1 MSDYVLSAVLR
12 LKDELTGRTKKARE
26 SLNGVKGAAQGAG
39 GGLNNLERDMHRAGS
54 AVNELAGRSDRL
66 KNSLNGIRGD
76 YSPTI
81 RVRDNASGKIGGI
94 RSMLNSISGKI
105 HTVTVNVRQNG
116 GLSGLA
122 SKAGG
127 AISGIA
133 GGMMMGTGMQMAGA
147 AGIGFGVYDTVKT
160 YKDFDNQMAAV
171 KAISTSDMG
180 AAEAAAAMDALT
192 RKARE
197 MGAATQFSATEAAK
211 AFEYMGMAGWNTEQM
226 ISGIAPVLNLALAS
240 GEDLAKVSDIVTD
253 AMTALHIDTRGE
265 DATKNI
271 EHFTD
276 VLAAAAT
283 HSNTNVGMMGEAFKY
298 AAAPAGLFASA
309 YENAAD
315 VSNDVAL
322 ALGLMANTGIK
333 ASQAGTALRATL
345 TRMGADTIP
354 TANAMKMLGVS
365 ITQVGKDGTEQL
377 KPLRSIFDDL
387 RAKMKDGISAE
398 GLIDYA
404 EALAG
409 SKTRNKAVLT
419 DFANKLISQGGKL
432 SKKDQ
437 MKFSQMLA
445 GEEALSGL
453 IAIMTAS
460 DKDYQDLIKALD
472 DSKGTAAKMAA
483 TRADTLAGDFDILK
497 SAWEDLQIEFMTG
510 AGSNGLRSFLKGAQE
525 DINKFKTYVSD
536 GLDVSDVGKIAM
548 DVVVQLKDKF
558 LELDG
563 VGSILAGGALAAA
576 LYKITSLSKKA
587 YDGVKGFFT
596 SSGGGKTGLPG
607 GASAVSTM
615 TVHAGTVIIHAA
627 SVANAGAGGG
637 VNLSKGGKG
646 AAGAGVSGAAGA
658 AGNAG
663 RAGKLLKSGG
673 KFLKGGGWLAA
684 LGAGIGIYDAY
695 NTNDEAAAE
704 AAYGVD
710 AAQEDYDNKL
720 SDGTATEED
729 LAAVDAAKAYQQET
743 EDYNKSR
750 MGGAVGSGVGSL
762 AGAWAGG
769 EAGAAGGAAI
779 GALFGGVGA
788 APGAAIG
795 GVLGMIAGGLGGSE
809 LGEMLGSGIAESFDG
824 AVESINSG
832 WDNLKSSVS
841 AGWESI
847 TASASATWDGIAESA
862 DSGWKSAKASAVSG
876 WMSITA
882 NISAG
887 WESAKQSV
895 ANGWEGLISWFSS
908 AVWTPIADTAIT
920 GINVVVGIA
929 ALGWEM
935 IKPYWE
941 QASEWFDST
950 VWQPIT
956 STAEWAWNG
965 IRSFAIGAW
974 EWICDKWTAAAEWF
988 DSVVWQLILN
998 TAEQTWNGIRDF
1010 IINTWDGIYG
1020 KWESS
1025 SAWFDSTVWQPI
1037 ANTAEWAWTGIRD
1050 FIINTWDWICG
1061 QWATASEWFNSTV
1074 WRPISQAVE
1083 TVKTTITNAFD
1094 EALSFVKGIWNGVA
1108 SWFEANVINP
1118 IKEKFQGL
1126 IDLKNKIAD
1135 AGSAVTGLT
1144 TSNGTG
1150 HNAIGTSYWGGG
1162 WTEVNEHGGEI
1173 IDLPQGSRVYPHAT
1187 TMKMLKDGMGGRTTV
1202 PTTAPQ
1208 VTVTGNTFTV
1218 REEADIDRIAYRLYQ
1233 LMFKSHVNMNGGT
1246 LA

>member
-12 LKDELTGRTKKARE
+12 LKDELTGRTKRAQE

-94 RSMLNSISGKI
+94 RSMLDSISGKI

-127 AISGIA
+127 AISGVA

-160 YKDFDNQMAAV
+160 YMDFEAEMKRVQ
-171 KAISTSDMG
+171 AISG
-180 AAEAAAAMDALT
+180 ASQGDFESLT
-192 RKARE
+192 AKAKE
-197 MGAATQFSATEAAK
+197 MGATTQFSATESAQAL
-211 AFEYMGMAGWNTEQM
+211 EYMAMAGWKTDEMLNG
-226 ISGIAPVLNLALAS
+226 ISGIMSLAAAS
-240 GEDLAKVSDIVTD
+240 GEDLGSVSDIVTD
-253 AMTALHIDTRGE
+253 ALTAFGLKASDS
-265 DATKNI
+265 A
-271 EHFTD
+271 HFAD
-276 VLAAAAT
+276 VLAQASSNA
-283 HSNTNVGMMGEAFKY
+283 NTNVGMMGYTFQYVAPVAGALKY
-298 AAAPAGLFASA
+298 SV
-309 YENAAD
+309 ED
-315 VSNDVAL
+315 VGVSI
-322 ALGLMANTGIK
+322 GLMANAGIK
-333 ASQAGTALRATL
+333 ADKAGTALRAIM
-345 TRMGADTIP
+345 TRLVAPPKKAAKAMDALGLSVKNADGS
-354 TANAMKMLGVS
+354 MKPWNETML
-365 ITQVGKDGTEQL
+365 E
-377 KPLRSIFDDL
+377 L
-387 RAKMKDGISAE
+387 RAKF
-398 GLIDYA
+398 
-404 EALAG
+404 AG
-409 SKTRNKAVLT
+409 LT
-419 DFANKLISQGGKL
+419 DAEKTQMAASIAGQEAMSGFLAMVNASDADFEKLTAAIGNADGAADHMAKTVNDNL
-432 SKKDQ
+432 KGDLK
-437 MKFSQMLA
+437 
-445 GEEALSGL
+445 ALSS
-453 IAIMTAS
+453 T
-460 DKDYQDLIKALD
+460 
-472 DSKGTAAKMAA
+472 
-483 TRADTLAGDFDILK
+483 
-497 SAWEDLQIEFMTG
+497 WEAFQLEFMEG
-510 AGSNGLRSFLKGAQE
+510 KGSEGLRSFVQGVRDDVA
-525 DINKFKTYVSD
+525 KFKTYVSD
-536 GLDVSDVGKIAM
+536 GFDISDVGKIAM

-627 SVANAGAGGG
+627 NVANAGAGGG

-695 NTNDEAAAE
+695 STNDEAAAE
-704 AAYGVD
+704 AQYGVD
-710 AAQEDYDNKL
+710 AALENYREKTK
-720 SDGTATEED
+720 DGTMTEQDRAD
-729 LAAVDAAKAYQQET
+729 LMAAIDYQQET

-750 MGGAVGSGVGSL
+750 MGGAVGAGVGSF
-762 AGAWAGG
+762 AGAWAGA

-809 LGEMLGSGIAESFDG
+809 LGEMLGSGIAENFGS
-824 AVESINSG
+824 AVESIKEGWADLSG
-832 WDNLKSSVS
+832 WFTD
-841 AGWESI
+841 
-847 TASASATWDGIAESA
+847 
-862 DSGWKSAKASAVSG
+862 
-876 WMSITA
+876 
-882 NISAG
+882 
-887 WESAKQSV
+887 
-895 ANGWEGLISWFSS
+895 
-908 AVWTPIADTAIT
+908 AVWTPISDAAIT
-920 GINVVVGIA
+920 GINVIVGIA
-929 ALGWEM
+929 ALGWEL
-935 IKPYWE
+935 IKPPWE
-941 QASEWFDST
+941 KASGWFDST
-950 VWQPIT
+950 VWQPI
-956 STAEWAWNG
+956 SNTAEWAWSGVTAMASEAWDG
-965 IRSFAIGAW
+965 ICTFFSPL
-974 EWICDKWTAAAEWF
+974 AAWF
-988 DSVVWQLILN
+988 DSVVWQPIC
-998 TAEQTWNGIRDF
+998 
-1010 IINTWDGIYG
+1010 
-1020 KWESS
+1020 SS
-1025 SAWFDSTVWQPI
+1025 
-1037 ANTAEWAWTGIRD
+1037 
-1050 FIINTWDWICG
+1050 
-1061 QWATASEWFNSTV
+1061 
-1074 WRPISQAVE
+1074 VE
-1083 TVKTTITNAFD
+1083 TVRTTITSAFD

-1187 TMKMLKDGMGGRTTV
+1187 TMKMLKDGMGGGTSASTA
-1202 PTTAPQ
+1202 APQ

>member
-12 LKDELTGRTKKARE
+12 LKDELTGRTKRAQE

-66 KNSLNGIRGD
+66 KNSLSGIRGD

-94 RSMLNSISGKI
+94 RSMLDSISGKI

-127 AISGIA
+127 AVSGVA

-160 YKDFDNQMAAV
+160 YKDFENQMAAV

-180 AAEAAAAMDALT
+180 AEEAAAAMDVLT

-354 TANAMKMLGVS
+354 TANAMNMLGVS

-404 EALAG
+404 EALSG
-409 SKTRNKAVLT
+409 SKTRNKAALME
-419 DFANKLISQGGKL
+419 FADKLINQGGKL

-437 MKFSQMLA
+437 MKFGKMLA

-453 IAIMTAS
+453 LAVMTAS
-460 DKDYQDLIKALD
+460 DEDYQGLIKALD
-472 DSKGTAAKMAA
+472 NSEGTAAKMAA

-510 AGSNGLRSFLKGAQE
+510 AGSNGLRSFLQGAQE

-536 GLDVSDVGKIAM
+536 GFDISDVGKIAM
-548 DVVVQLKDKF
+548 DVVVQLKNKF

-587 YDGVKGFFT
+587 CSGVKGFFT
-596 SSGGGKTGLPG
+596 SSGSGKTGLPG

-627 SVANAGAGGG
+627 NVANAGAGGG

-695 NTNDEAAAE
+695 STNDEAAAE

-710 AAQEDYDNKL
+710 AAQESYENKL
-720 SDGTATEED
+720 ADGTATEED

-743 EDYNKSR
+743 EEYNKSR

-762 AGAWAGG
+762 AGAWAGA

-809 LGEMLGSGIAESFDG
+809 LGEMLGSGIAENFDS
-824 AVESINSG
+824 AVESIKSG
-832 WDNLKSSVS
+832 WDGLKAAVS

-847 TASASATWDGIAESA
+847 TTSL
-862 DSGWKSAKASAVSG
+862 
-876 WMSITA
+876 
-882 NISAG
+882 SAG
-887 WESAKQSV
+887 WENVKQGFYSA
-895 ANGWEGLISWFSS
+895 WEGLSTWFKDS
-908 AVWTPIADTAIT
+908 VWTPISDAAIT
-920 GINVVVGIA
+920 GINVIVGIA
-929 ALGWEM
+929 ALGWEL

-941 QASEWFDST
+941 GALAWFDST
-950 VWQPIT
+950 VCQPIAQA
-956 STAEWAWNG
+956 AEWAWNG
-965 IRSFAIGAW
+965 VRSFAIDAW
-974 EWICDKWTAAAEWF
+974 DWICAEWTA
-988 DSVVWQLILN
+988 V
-998 TAEQTWNGIRDF
+998 
-1010 IINTWDGIYG
+1010 
-1020 KWESS
+1020 

-1037 ANTAEWAWTGIRD
+1037 ANTAEWVWSGIRD
-1050 FIINTWDWICG
+1050 FVIDAWDWIYG
-1061 QWATASEWFNSTV
+1061 KWESASEWFDSTV
-1074 WRPISQAVE
+1074 WQPISQAVE
-1083 TVKTTITNAFD
+1083 TVKTTITSAFD

-1108 SWFEANVINP
+1108 SWFEANVVNP

-1135 AGSAVTGLT
+1135 AGSSVTGLK

-1187 TMKMLKDGMGGRTTV
+1187 TMKMLKDGMGGGTSAS
-1202 PTTAPQ
+1202 TAGPQ
-1208 VTVTGNTFTV
+1208 VTVTGNNFTV

>member
-12 LKDELTGRTKKARE
+12 LKDELTGRTKRAQE

-66 KNSLNGIRGD
+66 KNSLSGIRGD

-94 RSMLNSISGKI
+94 RSMLDSISGKI

-180 AAEAAAAMDALT
+180 AEEAAAAMDVLT

-453 IAIMTAS
+453 IAVMTAS
-460 DKDYQDLIKALD
+460 DEDYQNLTKALD
-472 DSKGTAAKMAA
+472 NSEGTAAKMAA

-510 AGSNGLRSFLKGAQE
+510 AGSNGLRSFLQGAQE

-536 GLDVSDVGKIAM
+536 GFDISDVGKIAM

-615 TVHAGTVIIHAA
+615 TVHAGTVIIHSAN
-627 SVANAGAGGG
+627 VANAGAGGG

-695 NTNDEAAAE
+695 STNDEAAAE
-704 AAYGVD
+704 AQYGVD
-710 AAQEDYDNKL
+710 ASLENYREKTK
-720 SDGTATEED
+720 DGTVTEQD
-729 LAAVDAAKAYQQET
+729 RADIMSAIDYQKET

-762 AGAWAGG
+762 AGAWAGA

-779 GALFGGVGA
+779 GALFGGAGA

-809 LGEMLGSGIAESFDG
+809 LGEMLGSGIAENFGS
-824 AVESINSG
+824 AVESIKEGWADLSG
-832 WDNLKSSVS
+832 WFTD
-841 AGWESI
+841 
-847 TASASATWDGIAESA
+847 
-862 DSGWKSAKASAVSG
+862 
-876 WMSITA
+876 
-882 NISAG
+882 
-887 WESAKQSV
+887 
-895 ANGWEGLISWFSS
+895 
-908 AVWTPIADTAIT
+908 AVWTPISDAAIT
-920 GINVVVGIA
+920 GINVIVGIA
-929 ALGWEM
+929 ALGWEL
-935 IKPYWE
+935 IKPPWE
-941 QASEWFDST
+941 KASGWFDST
-950 VWQPIT
+950 VWQPI
-956 STAEWAWNG
+956 S
-965 IRSFAIGAW
+965 
-974 EWICDKWTAAAEWF
+974 
-988 DSVVWQLILN
+988 
-998 TAEQTWNGIRDF
+998 
-1010 IINTWDGIYG
+1010 
-1020 KWESS
+1020 
-1025 SAWFDSTVWQPI
+1025 
-1037 ANTAEWAWTGIRD
+1037 NTAEWAWGGVT
-1050 FIINTWDWICG
+1050 
-1061 QWATASEWFNSTV
+1061 AMASEAWNGICTFFSPLAAWFNSVV
-1074 WRPISQAVE
+1074 WQPICSSVE
-1083 TVKTTITNAFD
+1083 TVRTTITSAFD

-1150 HNAIGTSYWGGG
+1150 HNAIGTSYWSGG

-1187 TMKMLKDGMGGRTTV
+1187 TMKMLKDGMGGGTAM
-1202 PTTAPQ
+1202 PTAAPQ

>member
-12 LKDELTGRTKKARE
+12 LKDELTGRTKRAQE

-66 KNSLNGIRGD
+66 KNSLSGIRGD

-94 RSMLNSISGKI
+94 RSMLDSISGKI

-127 AISGIA
+127 AVSGVA

-160 YKDFDNQMAAV
+160 YMDFEAEMKRVQ
-171 KAISTSDMG
+171 AISG
-180 AAEAAAAMDALT
+180 ASQGDFESLT
-192 RKARE
+192 AKAKE
-197 MGAATQFSATEAAK
+197 MGATTQFSATESAQAL
-211 AFEYMGMAGWNTEQM
+211 EYMAMAGWKTDEM
-226 ISGIAPVLNLALAS
+226 LSGISGIMSLAAAS
-240 GEDLAKVSDIVTD
+240 GEDLGSVSDIVTD
-253 AMTALHIDTRGE
+253 ALTAFGLKASDS
-265 DATKNI
+265 A
-271 EHFTD
+271 HFAD
-276 VLAAAAT
+276 VLAQAASN
-283 HSNTNVGMMGEAFKY
+283 SNTNVGMMGYTFKY
-298 AAAPAGLFASA
+298 VAPIAGALKYSV
-309 YENAAD
+309 ED
-315 VSNDVAL
+315 VGVSI
-322 ALGLMANTGIK
+322 GLMANAGIK
-333 ASQAGTALRATL
+333 AEQAGTSLRAIM
-345 TRMGADTIP
+345 TRLVAPPKKAAKAMDALGLSVKNADGS
-354 TANAMKMLGVS
+354 MKPWNETML
-365 ITQVGKDGTEQL
+365 E
-377 KPLRSIFDDL
+377 L
-387 RAKMKDGISAE
+387 RAKF
-398 GLIDYA
+398 
-404 EALAG
+404 AG
-409 SKTRNKAVLT
+409 LT
-419 DFANKLISQGGKL
+419 DAEKTQMAASIAGQEAMSGFLAMVNASDADFEKLTAAIGNADGAADHMAKTVNDNL
-432 SKKDQ
+432 KGDLK
-437 MKFSQMLA
+437 
-445 GEEALSGL
+445 ALSS
-453 IAIMTAS
+453 T
-460 DKDYQDLIKALD
+460 
-472 DSKGTAAKMAA
+472 
-483 TRADTLAGDFDILK
+483 
-497 SAWEDLQIEFMTG
+497 WEAFQLEFMEG
-510 AGSNGLRSFLKGAQE
+510 KGSEGLRSFVQGIRDDVAQ
-525 DINKFKTYVSD
+525 FKTYVSD
-536 GLDVSDVGKIAM
+536 GFDISDVGKIAM

-607 GASAVSTM
+607 GASTVSTM

-695 NTNDEAAAE
+695 STNDEAAAE
-704 AAYGVD
+704 AQYGVD
-710 AAQEDYDNKL
+710 AALENYREKTK
-720 SDGTATEED
+720 DGTMTEQDRAD
-729 LAAVDAAKAYQQET
+729 LMAAIDYQQET

-762 AGAWAGG
+762 AGAWAGA

-809 LGEMLGSGIAESFDG
+809 LGEMLGSGIAENFGS
-824 AVESINSG
+824 AVESIKEGWADLSG
-832 WDNLKSSVS
+832 WFTD
-841 AGWESI
+841 
-847 TASASATWDGIAESA
+847 
-862 DSGWKSAKASAVSG
+862 
-876 WMSITA
+876 
-882 NISAG
+882 
-887 WESAKQSV
+887 
-895 ANGWEGLISWFSS
+895 
-908 AVWTPIADTAIT
+908 AVWTPISDAAIT
-920 GINVVVGIA
+920 GINVIVGVA
-929 ALGWEM
+929 SLGWEL
-935 IKPYWE
+935 IKPPWE
-941 QASEWFDST
+941 KASGWFDST
-950 VWQPIT
+950 VWQPI
-956 STAEWAWNG
+956 S
-965 IRSFAIGAW
+965 
-974 EWICDKWTAAAEWF
+974 
-988 DSVVWQLILN
+988 
-998 TAEQTWNGIRDF
+998 
-1010 IINTWDGIYG
+1010 
-1020 KWESS
+1020 
-1025 SAWFDSTVWQPI
+1025 
-1037 ANTAEWAWTGIRD
+1037 NTAEWAWGGVT
-1050 FIINTWDWICG
+1050 
-1061 QWATASEWFNSTV
+1061 AMASEAWDGICTFFSPLAAWFNSVV
-1074 WRPISQAVE
+1074 WQPICSSVE
-1083 TVKTTITNAFD
+1083 TVRTTITSAFD
-1094 EALSFVKGIWNGVA
+1094 DALSFVKGIWNGVA

-1126 IDLKNKIAD
+1126 IDLKNKLAD

-1187 TMKMLKDGMGGRTTV
+1187 TMKMLKDGMGGGTSASTA
-1202 PTTAPQ
+1202 APQ

>member
-12 LKDELTGRTKKARE
+12 LKDELTGKTKRAQE

-66 KNSLNGIRGD
+66 KNSLSGIRGD

-94 RSMLNSISGKI
+94 RSMLDSISGKI

-127 AISGIA
+127 AVSGIA
-133 GGMMMGTGMQMAGA
+133 GGMMMGTGMQMAGV

-160 YKDFDNQMAAV
+160 YKDFEKQMAAV

-460 DKDYQDLIKALD
+460 DEDYQNLTKALD
-472 DSKGTAAKMAA
+472 NSEGTAAKMAA

-497 SAWEDLQIEFMTG
+497 SAWEDLQVEFMTG
-510 AGSNGLRSFLKGAQE
+510 AGSNGLRSFLQGAQE
-525 DINKFKTYVSD
+525 DINKFKTYISD
-536 GLDVSDVGKIAM
+536 GFDISDVGKIAM
-548 DVVVQLKDKF
+548 DVVAQLKNKF

-596 SSGGGKTGLPG
+596 SSGGGKMGLPG

-627 SVANAGAGGG
+627 NVANAGAGGG

-646 AAGAGVSGAAGA
+646 AAGAGVSGTAGA

-695 NTNDEAAAE
+695 STNDEAAAE

-710 AAQEDYDNKL
+710 AAQEDYENKL
-720 SDGTATEED
+720 ADGTATEED

-762 AGAWAGG
+762 AGAWAGA

-795 GVLGMIAGGLGGSE
+795 GVLGAIAGGFGGAE
-809 LGEMLGSGIAESFDG
+809 LGEMIGCGIAENFDG
-824 AVESINSG
+824 AVESIKSG
-832 WDNLKSSVS
+832 WDGL
-841 AGWESI
+841 AGWF
-847 TASASATWDGIAESA
+847 TD
-862 DSGWKSAKASAVSG
+862 
-876 WMSITA
+876 
-882 NISAG
+882 
-887 WESAKQSV
+887 
-895 ANGWEGLISWFSS
+895 
-908 AVWTPIADTAIT
+908 AVWTPISDAAIT
-920 GINVVVGIA
+920 GINVIVGA
-929 ALGWEM
+929 ASLGWDL
-935 IKPYWE
+935 IKPHWE
-941 QASEWFDST
+941 EASARFDS
-950 VWQPIT
+950 I
-956 STAEWAWNG
+956 
-965 IRSFAIGAW
+965 
-974 EWICDKWTAAAEWF
+974 
-988 DSVVWQLILN
+988 
-998 TAEQTWNGIRDF
+998 
-1010 IINTWDGIYG
+1010 
-1020 KWESS
+1020 
-1025 SAWFDSTVWQPI
+1025 VWQPI
-1037 ANTAEWAWTGIRD
+1037 ANTAEWAWSSIRD
-1050 FIINTWDWICG
+1050 LIIDACDRIYG
-1061 QWATASEWFNSTV
+1061 KWATASELFNSTV
-1074 WRPISQAVE
+1074 WQPISQAVE
-1083 TVKTTITNAFD
+1083 TVRMTITSAFD

-1187 TMKMLKDGMGGRTTV
+1187 TMKMLKDGMGGGATV

>member
-12 LKDELTGRTKKARE
+12 LKDELTGRTKRAQE

-54 AVNELAGRSDRL
+54 AVTELAGRSDRL
-66 KNSLNGIRGD
+66 KNSLSGIRGD

-81 RVRDNASGKIGGI
+81 RVRDNASGKISGI
-94 RSMLNSISGKI
+94 RSMLDSISGKI

-127 AISGIA
+127 AVSGVA

-160 YKDFDNQMAAV
+160 YMDFEAEMKRVQ
-171 KAISTSDMG
+171 AISG
-180 AAEAAAAMDALT
+180 ASQGDFESLT
-192 RKARE
+192 AKAKE
-197 MGAATQFSATEAAK
+197 MGATTQFSATESAQAL
-211 AFEYMGMAGWNTEQM
+211 EYMAMAGWKTDEM
-226 ISGIAPVLNLALAS
+226 LSGISGIMSLAAAS
-240 GEDLAKVSDIVTD
+240 GEDLGSVSDIVTD
-253 AMTALHIDTRGE
+253 ALTAFGLKASDS
-265 DATKNI
+265 A
-271 EHFTD
+271 HFAD
-276 VLAAAAT
+276 VLAQAASN
-283 HSNTNVGMMGEAFKY
+283 SNTNVGMMGYTFKY
-298 AAAPAGLFASA
+298 VAPIAGALKYSV
-309 YENAAD
+309 ED
-315 VSNDVAL
+315 VGVSI
-322 ALGLMANTGIK
+322 GLMANAGIK
-333 ASQAGTALRATL
+333 AEQAGTSLRAIM
-345 TRMGADTIP
+345 TRLVAPPKKAAKAMAALGLSVKNADGS
-354 TANAMKMLGVS
+354 MKPWNETML
-365 ITQVGKDGTEQL
+365 E
-377 KPLRSIFDDL
+377 L
-387 RAKMKDGISAE
+387 RAKF
-398 GLIDYA
+398 
-404 EALAG
+404 AG
-409 SKTRNKAVLT
+409 LT
-419 DFANKLISQGGKL
+419 DAEKTQMAASIAGQEAMSGFLAMVNASDADFEKLTAAIGNADGAADHMAKTVNDNL
-432 SKKDQ
+432 KGDLK
-437 MKFSQMLA
+437 
-445 GEEALSGL
+445 ALSS
-453 IAIMTAS
+453 T
-460 DKDYQDLIKALD
+460 
-472 DSKGTAAKMAA
+472 
-483 TRADTLAGDFDILK
+483 
-497 SAWEDLQIEFMTG
+497 WEAFQLEFMEG
-510 AGSNGLRSFLKGAQE
+510 KGSEGLRSFVQGVRDDVA
-525 DINKFKTYVSD
+525 KFKTYVSD
-536 GLDVSDVGKIAM
+536 GFDISDVGKIAM
-548 DVVVQLKDKF
+548 DVVVQLKNKF

-695 NTNDEAAAE
+695 STNDEAAAE
-704 AAYGVD
+704 AQYGVD
-710 AAQEDYDNKL
+710 AALENYREKTK
-720 SDGTATEED
+720 DGTMTEQDRAD
-729 LAAVDAAKAYQQET
+729 LMAAIDYQQET

-762 AGAWAGG
+762 AGAWAGA
-769 EAGAAGGAAI
+769 EAGAAGGASI

-809 LGEMLGSGIAESFDG
+809 LGEMLGSGIAENFDG
-824 AVESINSG
+824 AIESIKSVWDGLSG
-832 WDNLKSSVS
+832 WFID
-841 AGWESI
+841 
-847 TASASATWDGIAESA
+847 
-862 DSGWKSAKASAVSG
+862 
-876 WMSITA
+876 
-882 NISAG
+882 
-887 WESAKQSV
+887 
-895 ANGWEGLISWFSS
+895 
-908 AVWTPIADTAIT
+908 AVWTPISDAAIT
-920 GINVVVGIA
+920 GINVIVGIVS
-929 ALGWEM
+929 LGWEL

-941 QASEWFDST
+941 KAS
-950 VWQPIT
+950 
-956 STAEWAWNG
+956 G
-965 IRSFAIGAW
+965 
-974 EWICDKWTAAAEWF
+974 
-988 DSVVWQLILN
+988 
-998 TAEQTWNGIRDF
+998 
-1010 IINTWDGIYG
+1010 
-1020 KWESS
+1020 
-1025 SAWFDSTVWQPI
+1025 WFDSTVWQPI
-1037 ANTAEWAWTGIRD
+1037 ANTAEWAWNGVRD
-1050 FIINTWDWICG
+1050 FVIDAWDWIYG
-1061 QWATASEWFNSTV
+1061 KWESASEWFNSTV
-1074 WRPISQAVE
+1074 WQPISQAVE
-1083 TVKTTITNAFD
+1083 PVKTTITSAFD
-1094 EALSFVKGIWNGVA
+1094 KALSFVKGIWNSIA

-1135 AGSAVTGLT
+1135 AGSSVTGLK

-1150 HNAIGTSYWGGG
+1150 HNAIGTSYWSGG

-1187 TMKMLKDGMGGRTTV
+1187 TMKMLKDGMGGGTSASTA
-1202 PTTAPQ
+1202 APQ

>member
-12 LKDELTGRTKKARE
+12 LKDELTGRTKRAQE

-54 AVNELAGRSDRL
+54 AVNELVGRSDRL
-66 KNSLNGIRGD
+66 KNSLSGIRGD

-94 RSMLNSISGKI
+94 RSMLDSISGKI

-127 AISGIA
+127 AVSGVA

-160 YKDFDNQMAAV
+160 YKDFENQMAAV

-180 AAEAAAAMDALT
+180 AEEAAAAMDVLT

-354 TANAMKMLGVS
+354 TANAMNMLGVS

-404 EALAG
+404 EALSG
-409 SKTRNKAVLT
+409 SKTRNKAALME
-419 DFANKLISQGGKL
+419 FADKLINQGGKL

-437 MKFSQMLA
+437 MKFGKMLA

-453 IAIMTAS
+453 LAVMTAS
-460 DKDYQDLIKALD
+460 DEDYQGLIKALD
-472 DSKGTAAKMAA
+472 NSEGTAAKMAA

-510 AGSNGLRSFLKGAQE
+510 AGSNGLRSFLQGAQE

-536 GLDVSDVGKIAM
+536 GFDISDVGKIAM
-548 DVVVQLKDKF
+548 DVVVQLKNKF

-587 YDGVKGFFT
+587 CSGVKGFFT
-596 SSGGGKTGLPG
+596 SSGSGKTGLPG

-627 SVANAGAGGG
+627 NVANAGAGGG

-663 RAGKLLKSGG
+663 RASKLLKSGG

-695 NTNDEAAAE
+695 STNDEAAAE
-704 AAYGVD
+704 AQYGVD
-710 AAQEDYDNKL
+710 ASLENYREKTK
-720 SDGTATEED
+720 DGTVTEQDRAD
-729 LAAVDAAKAYQQET
+729 LMSAIDYQQKT

-762 AGAWAGG
+762 AGAWAGA

-809 LGEMLGSGIAESFDG
+809 LGEMLGSGIAENFDS
-824 AVESINSG
+824 AVESIKEGWADLSG
-832 WDNLKSSVS
+832 WFTD
-841 AGWESI
+841 
-847 TASASATWDGIAESA
+847 T
-862 DSGWKSAKASAVSG
+862 
-876 WMSITA
+876 
-882 NISAG
+882 
-887 WESAKQSV
+887 
-895 ANGWEGLISWFSS
+895 
-908 AVWTPIADTAIT
+908 VWTPISDAAIT
-920 GINVVVGIA
+920 GINVIVGVA
-929 ALGWEM
+929 SLGWEL

-941 QASEWFDST
+941 QA
-950 VWQPIT
+950 
-956 STAEWAWNG
+956 
-965 IRSFAIGAW
+965 
-974 EWICDKWTAAAEWF
+974 
-988 DSVVWQLILN
+988 
-998 TAEQTWNGIRDF
+998 
-1010 IINTWDGIYG
+1010 
-1020 KWESS
+1020 

-1037 ANTAEWAWTGIRD
+1037 ANTAEWAWNSIRD
-1050 FIINTWDWICG
+1050 FVINAWDWICG
-1061 QWATASEWFNSTV
+1061 QWATASEWFDSTV
-1074 WRPISQAVE
+1074 WQPISQVVE
-1083 TVKTTITNAFD
+1083 PVKTTITSAFD

-1108 SWFEANVINP
+1108 SWFEANVVNP
-1118 IKEKFQGL
+1118 IKKKFQGL
-1126 IDLKNKIAD
+1126 IDLKNKLVDI
-1135 AGSAVTGLT
+1135 GSSVTGMK

-1187 TMKMLKDGMGGRTTV
+1187 TMKMLKDGMGDG
-1202 PTTAPQ
+1202 TAMPSAGPQ
-1208 VTVTGNTFTV
+1208 VTVTGNNFTV

>member
-12 LKDELTGRTKKARE
+12 LKDELTGRTKRAQE

-66 KNSLNGIRGD
+66 KNSLSGIRGD

-94 RSMLNSISGKI
+94 RSMLDSISGKI

-127 AISGIA
+127 AVSGVA

-160 YKDFDNQMAAV
+160 YMDFEAEMKRVQ
-171 KAISTSDMG
+171 AISG
-180 AAEAAAAMDALT
+180 ASQGDFESLT
-192 RKARE
+192 AKAKE
-197 MGAATQFSATEAAK
+197 MGATTQFSATESAQAL
-211 AFEYMGMAGWNTEQM
+211 EYMAMAGWKTDEM
-226 ISGIAPVLNLALAS
+226 LSGISGIMSLAAAS
-240 GEDLAKVSDIVTD
+240 GEDLGSVSDIVTD
-253 AMTALHIDTRGE
+253 ALTAFGLKASDS
-265 DATKNI
+265 A
-271 EHFTD
+271 HFAD
-276 VLAAAAT
+276 VLAQAASN
-283 HSNTNVGMMGEAFKY
+283 SNTNVGMMGYTFKY
-298 AAAPAGLFASA
+298 VAPIAGALKYSV
-309 YENAAD
+309 ED
-315 VSNDVAL
+315 VGVSI
-322 ALGLMANTGIK
+322 GLMANAGIK
-333 ASQAGTALRATL
+333 AEQAGTSLRAIM
-345 TRMGADTIP
+345 TRLVAPPKKAAKAMAALGLSVKNADGS
-354 TANAMKMLGVS
+354 MKPWNETML
-365 ITQVGKDGTEQL
+365 E
-377 KPLRSIFDDL
+377 L
-387 RAKMKDGISAE
+387 RAKF
-398 GLIDYA
+398 
-404 EALAG
+404 AG
-409 SKTRNKAVLT
+409 LT
-419 DFANKLISQGGKL
+419 DAEKTQMAASIAGQEAMSGFLAMVNASDADFEKLTAAIGNADGAADHMAKTVNDNL
-432 SKKDQ
+432 KGDLK
-437 MKFSQMLA
+437 
-445 GEEALSGL
+445 ALSS
-453 IAIMTAS
+453 T
-460 DKDYQDLIKALD
+460 
-472 DSKGTAAKMAA
+472 
-483 TRADTLAGDFDILK
+483 
-497 SAWEDLQIEFMTG
+497 WEAFQLEFMEG
-510 AGSNGLRSFLKGAQE
+510 KGSEGLRSFVQGVRDDVA
-525 DINKFKTYVSD
+525 KFKTYVSNGFD
-536 GLDVSDVGKIAM
+536 FSDVGKIAM

-627 SVANAGAGGG
+627 NVANAGAGGG

-658 AGNAG
+658 AGNVG

-695 NTNDEAAAE
+695 STNDEAAAE

-710 AAQEDYDNKL
+710 AAQEDYENKL
-720 SDGTATEED
+720 ADGMATEED

-762 AGAWAGG
+762 AGAWAGA

-809 LGEMLGSGIAESFDG
+809 LGEMLGSGIAENFDG
-824 AVESINSG
+824 AVESIKEGWADLSG
-832 WDNLKSSVS
+832 WFTD
-841 AGWESI
+841 
-847 TASASATWDGIAESA
+847 
-862 DSGWKSAKASAVSG
+862 
-876 WMSITA
+876 
-882 NISAG
+882 
-887 WESAKQSV
+887 
-895 ANGWEGLISWFSS
+895 
-908 AVWTPIADTAIT
+908 AVWTPISDTAIT
-920 GINVVVGIA
+920 GINVIVGIA
-929 ALGWEM
+929 ALGWEL

-941 QASEWFDST
+941 QA
-950 VWQPIT
+950 
-956 STAEWAWNG
+956 
-965 IRSFAIGAW
+965 
-974 EWICDKWTAAAEWF
+974 
-988 DSVVWQLILN
+988 
-998 TAEQTWNGIRDF
+998 
-1010 IINTWDGIYG
+1010 
-1020 KWESS
+1020 

-1037 ANTAEWAWTGIRD
+1037 ANTAEWAWNGIRD
-1050 FIINTWDWICG
+1050 FVVDAWDWIYG
-1061 QWATASEWFNSTV
+1061 KWESASEWFNSSV
-1074 WRPISQAVE
+1074 WQPISQAVE
-1083 TVKTTITNAFD
+1083 PVKTSITSAFNS
-1094 EALSFVKGIWNGVA
+1094 ALSFVKGIWNGVA
-1108 SWFEANVINP
+1108 SWFEANVVNP

-1187 TMKMLKDGMGGRTTV
+1187 TMKMLKDGMGGGTSASTA
-1202 PTTAPQ
+1202 APQ

>member
-12 LKDELTGRTKKARE
+12 LKDELTGRTKRAQE

-66 KNSLNGIRGD
+66 KNSLSGIRGD

-94 RSMLNSISGKI
+94 RSMLDSISGKI

-127 AISGIA
+127 AVSGVA

-180 AAEAAAAMDALT
+180 AEEAAAAMDVLT

-404 EALAG
+404 EALSG

-453 IAIMTAS
+453 LAIMTAS

-510 AGSNGLRSFLKGAQE
+510 AGSNGLRSFLQGAQE

-536 GLDVSDVGKIAM
+536 GFDISDVGKIAM
-548 DVVVQLKDKF
+548 DVVVQLKNKF

-646 AAGAGVSGAAGA
+646 AAGAGMSGTAGA
-658 AGNAG
+658 AGNVG

-673 KFLKGGGWLAA
+673 KFFKGGGWLAA

-695 NTNDEAAAE
+695 STNDEAAAE

-710 AAQEDYDNKL
+710 AAQEDYENKL
-720 SDGTATEED
+720 ADGTATEED

-743 EDYNKSR
+743 EGYNKSR
-750 MGGAVGSGVGSL
+750 MGGAVGSGVGSF
-762 AGAWAGG
+762 AGAWAGA

-795 GVLGMIAGGLGGSE
+795 GILGMIAGGLGGSE
-809 LGEMLGSGIAESFDG
+809 LGEMLGSGIAENFDS
-824 AVESINSG
+824 AVESIKSG
-832 WDNLKSSVS
+832 WDGLKAAVS
-841 AGWESI
+841 AGWESMKAE
-847 TASASATWDGIAESA
+847 ASSTWDGITTSV
-862 DSGWKSAKASAVSG
+862 AS
-876 WMSITA
+876 
-882 NISAG
+882 G
-887 WESAKQSV
+887 WESAKAGASAGLESV
-895 ANGWEGLISWFSS
+895 TTSLSAGWEIVKQGFSS
-908 AVWTPIADTAIT
+908 AWEGVAAWFNDVVWTPISDAAIT
-920 GINVVVGIA
+920 GVNVIVGIA
-929 ALGWEM
+929 ALGWEL

-950 VWQPIT
+950 VWQPIVN
-956 STAEWAWNG
+956 TAEWAWNG
-965 IRSFAIGAW
+965 IR
-974 EWICDKWTAAAEWF
+974 
-988 DSVVWQLILN
+988 
-998 TAEQTWNGIRDF
+998 DF
-1010 IINTWDGIYG
+1010 VTD
-1020 KWESS
+1020 
-1025 SAWFDSTVWQPI
+1025 A
-1037 ANTAEWAWTGIRD
+1037 
-1050 FIINTWDWICG
+1050 WDWICG

-1074 WRPISQAVE
+1074 WQPISQAVE
-1083 TVKTTITNAFD
+1083 TVKTTITSAFD

-1108 SWFEANVINP
+1108 SWFEANVVNP

-1135 AGSAVTGLT
+1135 AGSSVTGLK

-1187 TMKMLKDGMGGRTTV
+1187 TMKMLKDGMGGGTAM
-1202 PTTAPQ
+1202 PTAAPQ

>member
-12 LKDELTGRTKKARE
+12 LKDELTGRTKRAQE

-66 KNSLNGIRGD
+66 KNSLSGIRGD

-94 RSMLNSISGKI
+94 RSMLDSISGKI

-127 AISGIA
+127 AVSGVA

-160 YKDFDNQMAAV
+160 YMDFEAEMKRVQ
-171 KAISTSDMG
+171 AISG
-180 AAEAAAAMDALT
+180 ASQGDFESLT
-192 RKARE
+192 AKAKE
-197 MGAATQFSATEAAK
+197 MGATTQFSATESAQAL
-211 AFEYMGMAGWNTEQM
+211 EYMAMAGWKTDEMLNG
-226 ISGIAPVLNLALAS
+226 ISGIMSLAAAS
-240 GEDLAKVSDIVTD
+240 GEDLGSVSDIVTD
-253 AMTALHIDTRGE
+253 ALTAFGLKASDS
-265 DATKNI
+265 A
-271 EHFTD
+271 HFAD
-276 VLAAAAT
+276 VLAQASSNA
-283 HSNTNVGMMGEAFKY
+283 NTNVGMMGYTFQYVAPVAGALKY
-298 AAAPAGLFASA
+298 SV
-309 YENAAD
+309 ED
-315 VSNDVAL
+315 VGVSI
-322 ALGLMANTGIK
+322 GLMANAGIK
-333 ASQAGTALRATL
+333 ADKAGTALRAIM
-345 TRMGADTIP
+345 TRLVAPPKKAAKAMDALGLSVKNADGS
-354 TANAMKMLGVS
+354 MKPWNETML
-365 ITQVGKDGTEQL
+365 E
-377 KPLRSIFDDL
+377 L
-387 RAKMKDGISAE
+387 RAKF
-398 GLIDYA
+398 
-404 EALAG
+404 AG
-409 SKTRNKAVLT
+409 LT
-419 DFANKLISQGGKL
+419 DAEKTQMAASIAGQEAMSGFLAMVNASDADFEKLTAAIGNADGAADHMAKTVNDNL
-432 SKKDQ
+432 KGDLK
-437 MKFSQMLA
+437 
-445 GEEALSGL
+445 ALSS
-453 IAIMTAS
+453 T
-460 DKDYQDLIKALD
+460 
-472 DSKGTAAKMAA
+472 
-483 TRADTLAGDFDILK
+483 
-497 SAWEDLQIEFMTG
+497 WEAFQLEFMEG
-510 AGSNGLRSFLKGAQE
+510 KGSEGLRSFVQGVRDDVA
-525 DINKFKTYVSD
+525 KFKTYVSD
-536 GLDVSDVGKIAM
+536 GFDISDVGKIAM

-587 YDGVKGFFT
+587 YSGVKGFFT

-646 AAGAGVSGAAGA
+646 AAGAGVAGAAGA

-695 NTNDEAAAE
+695 STNDEAAAE
-704 AAYGVD
+704 AQYGVD
-710 AAQEDYDNKL
+710 ASLENYREKTK
-720 SDGTATEED
+720 DGTVTEQDRAD
-729 LAAVDAAKAYQQET
+729 LMSAIDYQQET

-762 AGAWAGG
+762 AGAWAGA

-809 LGEMLGSGIAESFDG
+809 LGEMLGSGIAENFDG
-824 AVESINSG
+824 AVESIKEGWADLSG
-832 WDNLKSSVS
+832 WFTD
-841 AGWESI
+841 
-847 TASASATWDGIAESA
+847 T
-862 DSGWKSAKASAVSG
+862 
-876 WMSITA
+876 
-882 NISAG
+882 
-887 WESAKQSV
+887 
-895 ANGWEGLISWFSS
+895 
-908 AVWTPIADTAIT
+908 VWTPISDAAIT
-920 GINVVVGIA
+920 GINVIVGIA
-929 ALGWEM
+929 ALGWEL
-935 IKPYWE
+935 IKPPWE
-941 QASEWFDST
+941 KASGWFDST
-950 VWQPIT
+950 VWQPI
-956 STAEWAWNG
+956 SNTAEWAWNG
-965 IRSFAIGAW
+965 IRDFVVDAW
-974 EWICDKWTAAAEWF
+974 DW
-988 DSVVWQLILN
+988 
-998 TAEQTWNGIRDF
+998 
-1010 IINTWDGIYG
+1010 IYG
-1020 KWESS
+1020 KWES
-1025 SAWFDSTVWQPI
+1025 
-1037 ANTAEWAWTGIRD
+1037 
-1050 FIINTWDWICG
+1050 
-1061 QWATASEWFNSTV
+1061 ASEWFNSSV
-1074 WRPISQAVE
+1074 WQPISQAVE
-1083 TVKTTITNAFD
+1083 PVKTSITSAFNS
-1094 EALSFVKGIWNGVA
+1094 ALSFVKGIWNGVA

-1135 AGSAVTGLT
+1135 AGSSVTGLT

-1187 TMKMLKDGMGGRTTV
+1187 TMKMLKDGMGGGTSASTA
-1202 PTTAPQ
+1202 APQ

>member
-127 AISGIA
+127 AVSGVA

-160 YKDFDNQMAAV
+160 YKDFEKQMAAV

-180 AAEAAAAMDALT
+180 AEEAAAAMDVLT

-387 RAKMKDGISAE
+387 RMKMKDGISAE

-460 DKDYQDLIKALD
+460 DEDYQNLTKALD
-472 DSKGTAAKMAA
+472 NSEGTAAKMAA
-483 TRADTLAGDFDILK
+483 TRADTLVGDFDILK

-510 AGSNGLRSFLKGAQE
+510 AGSNGLRSFLQGAQE
-525 DINKFKTYVSD
+525 DTNKFKTYVSD
-536 GLDVSDVGKIAM
+536 GFDISDVGKIAM

-587 YDGVKGFFT
+587 YDGVKGFLT

-637 VNLSKGGKG
+637 VNLSKGARERLVQGCRERL
-646 AAGAGVSGAAGA
+646 ARREMPGV
-658 AGNAG
+658 
-663 RAGKLLKSGG
+663 RASSSR
-673 KFLKGGGWLAA
+673 
-684 LGAGIGIYDAY
+684 
-695 NTNDEAAAE
+695 AAA
-704 AAYGVD
+704 
-710 AAQEDYDNKL
+710 N
-720 SDGTATEED
+720 SS
-729 LAAVDAAKAYQQET
+729 KA
-743 EDYNKSR
+743 
-750 MGGAVGSGVGSL
+750 AVGSRPWV
-762 AGAWAGG
+762 
-769 EAGAAGGAAI
+769 
-779 GALFGGVGA
+779 
-788 APGAAIG
+788 P
-795 GVLGMIAGGLGGSE
+795 
-809 LGEMLGSGIAESFDG
+809 
-824 AVESINSG
+824 
-832 WDNLKSSVS
+832 
-841 AGWESI
+841 
-847 TASASATWDGIAESA
+847 ASAFTMRTAQMTRRRQKRHTA
-862 DSGWKSAKASAVSG
+862 
-876 WMSITA
+876 WMRHKRTTR
-882 NISAG
+882 
-887 WESAKQSV
+887 
-895 ANGWEGLISWFSS
+895 ISWPM
-908 AVWTPIADTAIT
+908 VRQR
-920 GINVVVGIA
+920 
-929 ALGWEM
+929 
-935 IKPYWE
+935 KK
-941 QASEWFDST
+941 
-950 VWQPIT
+950 T
-956 STAEWAWNG
+956 S
-965 IRSFAIGAW
+965 
-974 EWICDKWTAAAEWF
+974 
-988 DSVVWQLILN
+988 
-998 TAEQTWNGIRDF
+998 
-1010 IINTWDGIYG
+1010 
-1020 KWESS
+1020 
-1025 SAWFDSTVWQPI
+1025 P
-1037 ANTAEWAWTGIRD
+1037 
-1050 FIINTWDWICG
+1050 
-1061 QWATASEWFNSTV
+1061 
-1074 WRPISQAVE
+1074 P
-1083 TVKTTITNAFD
+1083 
-1094 EALSFVKGIWNGVA
+1094 
-1108 SWFEANVINP
+1108 
-1118 IKEKFQGL
+1118 
-1126 IDLKNKIAD
+1126 
-1135 AGSAVTGLT
+1135 
-1144 TSNGTG
+1144 
-1150 HNAIGTSYWGGG
+1150 
-1162 WTEVNEHGGEI
+1162 
-1173 IDLPQGSRVYPHAT
+1173 
-1187 TMKMLKDGMGGRTTV
+1187 
-1202 PTTAPQ
+1202 
-1208 VTVTGNTFTV
+1208 
-1218 REEADIDRIAYRLYQ
+1218 
-1233 LMFKSHVNMNGGT
+1233 
-1246 LA
+1246 

>member
-12 LKDELTGRTKKARE
+12 LKDELTGRTKKAQE

-66 KNSLNGIRGD
+66 KNSLSGIKGD

-81 RVRDNASGKIGGI
+81 RIRDNASGKIGGI
-94 RSMLNSISGKI
+94 RSMLDSISGKI

-127 AISGIA
+127 AVSGVA
-133 GGMMMGTGMQMAGA
+133 GGMMMGTGMQMAGT

-160 YKDFDNQMAAV
+160 YMDFEAEMKRVQ
-171 KAISTSDMG
+171 AISG
-180 AAEAAAAMDALT
+180 ASQGDFESLT
-192 RKARE
+192 AKAKE
-197 MGAATQFSATEAAK
+197 MGATTQFSATESAQAL
-211 AFEYMGMAGWNTEQM
+211 EYMAMAGWKTDEM
-226 ISGIAPVLNLALAS
+226 LSGISGIMSLAAAS
-240 GEDLAKVSDIVTD
+240 GEDLGSVSDIVTD
-253 AMTALHIDTRGE
+253 ALTAFGLKASDS
-265 DATKNI
+265 A
-271 EHFTD
+271 HFAD
-276 VLAAAAT
+276 VLAQAASNA
-283 HSNTNVGMMGEAFKY
+283 NTNVGMMGYTFKY
-298 AAAPAGLFASA
+298 VAPIAGALKYSV
-309 YENAAD
+309 ED
-315 VSNDVAL
+315 VGVSI
-322 ALGLMANTGIK
+322 GLMANAGIK
-333 ASQAGTALRATL
+333 AEQAGTSLRAIM
-345 TRMGADTIP
+345 TRLVAPPKKAAKAMAALELSVKNADGS
-354 TANAMKMLGVS
+354 MKPWNETML
-365 ITQVGKDGTEQL
+365 E
-377 KPLRSIFDDL
+377 L
-387 RAKMKDGISAE
+387 RAKF
-398 GLIDYA
+398 
-404 EALAG
+404 AG
-409 SKTRNKAVLT
+409 LT
-419 DFANKLISQGGKL
+419 DAEKTQMAASIAGQEAMSGFLAMVNASDADFEKLTAAIGNADGAADHMAKTVNDNL
-432 SKKDQ
+432 KGDLK
-437 MKFSQMLA
+437 
-445 GEEALSGL
+445 ALSS
-453 IAIMTAS
+453 T
-460 DKDYQDLIKALD
+460 
-472 DSKGTAAKMAA
+472 
-483 TRADTLAGDFDILK
+483 
-497 SAWEDLQIEFMTG
+497 WEAFQLEFMEG
-510 AGSNGLRSFLKGAQE
+510 KGSEGLRSFVQGVRDDVA
-525 DINKFKTYVSD
+525 KFKTYVSD
-536 GLDVSDVGKIAM
+536 GFDISDVGKIAM

-587 YDGVKGFFT
+587 YSGVKGFFT

-646 AAGAGVSGAAGA
+646 AAGAGAAGAAGA

-695 NTNDEAAAE
+695 STNDEAAAE
-704 AAYGVD
+704 AQYSVD
-710 AAQEDYDNKL
+710 AAQESYENKL
-720 SDGTATEED
+720 ADGTATGED

-762 AGAWAGG
+762 AGAWAGA

-809 LGEMLGSGIAESFDG
+809 LGEMLGSGIAENFDG
-824 AVESINSG
+824 AVERIKSG
-832 WDNLKSSVS
+832 WASLSD
-841 AGWESI
+841 WF
-847 TASASATWDGIAESA
+847 TA
-862 DSGWKSAKASAVSG
+862 
-876 WMSITA
+876 
-882 NISAG
+882 
-887 WESAKQSV
+887 
-895 ANGWEGLISWFSS
+895 
-908 AVWTPIADTAIT
+908 AVWTPISDAAIT
-920 GINVVVGIA
+920 GINTVVGIA
-929 ALGWEM
+929 ALGWEL
-935 IKPYWE
+935 IKPYWDKAA
-941 QASEWFDST
+941 QWVDDN
-950 VWQPIT
+950 VWQPI
-956 STAEWAWNG
+956 SNTAEWAWNSVVAMASEAWAG
-965 IRSFAIGAW
+965 ICAYFAPGAQ
-974 EWICDKWTAAAEWF
+974 WF
-988 DSVVWQLILN
+988 D
-998 TAEQTWNGIRDF
+998 TTF
-1010 IINTWDGIYG
+1010 
-1020 KWESS
+1020 
-1025 SAWFDSTVWQPI
+1025 WQPVSN
-1037 ANTAEWAWTGIRD
+1037 AA
-1050 FIINTWDWICG
+1050 
-1061 QWATASEWFNSTV
+1061 
-1074 WRPISQAVE
+1074 E
-1083 TVKTTITNAFD
+1083 TVKTTITSAFD
-1094 EALSFVKGIWNGVA
+1094 SALSTIKSLWSSAA

-1118 IKEKFQGL
+1118 LKEKFQGL

-1187 TMKMLKDGMGGRTTV
+1187 TMKMLKDGMGGRTTAS
-1202 PTTAPQ
+1202 TAAPQ
-1208 VTVTGNTFTV
+1208 ITVTGNTFTV

>member
-12 LKDELTGRTKKARE
+12 LKDELTGRTKRAQE

-66 KNSLNGIRGD
+66 KNSLSGIRGD

-81 RVRDNASGKIGGI
+81 RVRDNASGKISGI
-94 RSMLNSISGKI
+94 RSMLDSISGKI

-127 AISGIA
+127 AVSGVA

-160 YKDFDNQMAAV
+160 YMDFEAEMKRVQ
-171 KAISTSDMG
+171 AISG
-180 AAEAAAAMDALT
+180 ASQGDFESLT
-192 RKARE
+192 AKAKE
-197 MGAATQFSATEAAK
+197 MGATTQFSATESAQAL
-211 AFEYMGMAGWNTEQM
+211 EYMAMAGWKTDEMLNG
-226 ISGIAPVLNLALAS
+226 ISGIMSLAAAS
-240 GEDLAKVSDIVTD
+240 GEDLGSVSDIVTD
-253 AMTALHIDTRGE
+253 ALTAFGLKASDS
-265 DATKNI
+265 A
-271 EHFTD
+271 HFAD
-276 VLAAAAT
+276 VLAQAASN
-283 HSNTNVGMMGEAFKY
+283 SNTNVGMMGYTFKY
-298 AAAPAGLFASA
+298 VAPIAGALKYSV
-309 YENAAD
+309 ED
-315 VSNDVAL
+315 VGVSI
-322 ALGLMANTGIK
+322 GLMANAGIK
-333 ASQAGTALRATL
+333 AEQAGTSLRAIM
-345 TRMGADTIP
+345 TRLVAPPKKAAKAMAALGLSVKNADGS
-354 TANAMKMLGVS
+354 MKPWNETML
-365 ITQVGKDGTEQL
+365 E
-377 KPLRSIFDDL
+377 L
-387 RAKMKDGISAE
+387 RAKF
-398 GLIDYA
+398 
-404 EALAG
+404 AG
-409 SKTRNKAVLT
+409 LT
-419 DFANKLISQGGKL
+419 DAEKTQMAASIAGQEAMSGFLAMVNASDADFEKLTAAIGNADGAADHMAKTVNDNL
-432 SKKDQ
+432 KGDLK
-437 MKFSQMLA
+437 
-445 GEEALSGL
+445 ALSS
-453 IAIMTAS
+453 T
-460 DKDYQDLIKALD
+460 
-472 DSKGTAAKMAA
+472 
-483 TRADTLAGDFDILK
+483 
-497 SAWEDLQIEFMTG
+497 WEAFQLEFMEG
-510 AGSNGLRSFLKGAQE
+510 KGSEGLRSFVQGIRDDVAQ
-525 DINKFKTYVSD
+525 FKTYVSD
-536 GLDVSDVGKIAM
+536 GFDISDVGKIAM

-607 GASAVSTM
+607 GASTVSTM

-695 NTNDEAAAE
+695 STNDEAAAE
-704 AAYGVD
+704 AQYGVD
-710 AAQEDYDNKL
+710 AALENYREKTK
-720 SDGTATEED
+720 DGTMTEQDRAD
-729 LAAVDAAKAYQQET
+729 LMAAIDYQQET

-762 AGAWAGG
+762 AGAWAGA

-809 LGEMLGSGIAESFDG
+809 LGEMLGSGIAENFGS
-824 AVESINSG
+824 AVESIKEGWADLSG
-832 WDNLKSSVS
+832 WFTD
-841 AGWESI
+841 
-847 TASASATWDGIAESA
+847 
-862 DSGWKSAKASAVSG
+862 
-876 WMSITA
+876 
-882 NISAG
+882 
-887 WESAKQSV
+887 
-895 ANGWEGLISWFSS
+895 
-908 AVWTPIADTAIT
+908 AVWTPISDAAIT
-920 GINVVVGIA
+920 GINVIVGVA
-929 ALGWEM
+929 SLGWEL
-935 IKPYWE
+935 IKPPWE
-941 QASEWFDST
+941 KASGWFDST
-950 VWQPIT
+950 VWQPI
-956 STAEWAWNG
+956 S
-965 IRSFAIGAW
+965 
-974 EWICDKWTAAAEWF
+974 
-988 DSVVWQLILN
+988 
-998 TAEQTWNGIRDF
+998 
-1010 IINTWDGIYG
+1010 
-1020 KWESS
+1020 
-1025 SAWFDSTVWQPI
+1025 
-1037 ANTAEWAWTGIRD
+1037 NTAEWAWGGVT
-1050 FIINTWDWICG
+1050 
-1061 QWATASEWFNSTV
+1061 AMASEAWDGICTFFSPLAAWFNSVV
-1074 WRPISQAVE
+1074 WQPICSSVE
-1083 TVKTTITNAFD
+1083 TVRTTITSAFD
-1094 EALSFVKGIWNGVA
+1094 DALSFVKGIWNGVA

-1126 IDLKNKIAD
+1126 IDLKNKLAD

-1187 TMKMLKDGMGGRTTV
+1187 TMKMLKDGMGGGTSASTA
-1202 PTTAPQ
+1202 APQ

>member
-12 LKDELTGRTKKARE
+12 LKDELTGRTKRAQE

-39 GGLNNLERDMHRAGS
+39 GGLNSLERDMHRAGS

-66 KNSLNGIRGD
+66 KNSLSGIRGD

-94 RSMLNSISGKI
+94 RSMLDGISGKI
-105 HTVTVNVRQNG
+105 HTVTINVRQNG

-127 AISGIA
+127 AVSGVA

-160 YKDFDNQMAAV
+160 YKDFENQMAAV

-180 AAEAAAAMDALT
+180 AEEAAAAMDVLT

-253 AMTALHIDTRGE
+253 AMTALHIDTRGA

-404 EALAG
+404 EALSG

-453 IAIMTAS
+453 LAIMTAS

-483 TRADTLAGDFDILK
+483 TRADTLAGDSDILK

-510 AGSNGLRSFLKGAQE
+510 AGSNGLRSFLQGAQE

-536 GLDVSDVGKIAM
+536 GFDISDVGHIAM

-695 NTNDEAAAE
+695 STNDEAAAE
-704 AAYGVD
+704 AQYGVD
-710 AAQEDYDNKL
+710 AAQEDYENKL
-720 SDGTATEED
+720 ANGTATEED

-762 AGAWAGG
+762 AGAWAGA
-769 EAGAAGGAAI
+769 EA
-779 GALFGGVGA
+779 GA

-795 GVLGMIAGGLGGSE
+795 GFLGMIAGGLGGSE
-809 LGEMLGSGIAESFDG
+809 LGEMLGSGIAENFGS
-824 AVESINSG
+824 AIESIKEGWADLSG
-832 WDNLKSSVS
+832 WFTD
-841 AGWESI
+841 
-847 TASASATWDGIAESA
+847 
-862 DSGWKSAKASAVSG
+862 
-876 WMSITA
+876 
-882 NISAG
+882 
-887 WESAKQSV
+887 
-895 ANGWEGLISWFSS
+895 
-908 AVWTPIADTAIT
+908 AVWTPISDAAIT
-920 GINVVVGIA
+920 GINVIVGVA
-929 ALGWEM
+929 ALGWEL

-941 QASEWFDST
+941 QA
-950 VWQPIT
+950 
-956 STAEWAWNG
+956 
-965 IRSFAIGAW
+965 
-974 EWICDKWTAAAEWF
+974 
-988 DSVVWQLILN
+988 
-998 TAEQTWNGIRDF
+998 
-1010 IINTWDGIYG
+1010 
-1020 KWESS
+1020 

-1037 ANTAEWAWTGIRD
+1037 ANTAEWAWNSIRD
-1050 FIINTWDWICG
+1050 FVINAWDWICG

-1074 WRPISQAVE
+1074 WQPISQAVE
-1083 TVKTTITNAFD
+1083 PVKTTITSAFD

-1135 AGSAVTGLT
+1135 AGSSVTGLK

-1150 HNAIGTSYWGGG
+1150 HNAIGTSYWSGG

-1187 TMKMLKDGMGGRTTV
+1187 TMKMLKDGMGGGTAM
-1202 PTTAPQ
+1202 PTAAPQ

>member
-12 LKDELTGRTKKARE
+12 LKDELTGRTKRAQE
-26 SLNGVKGAAQGAG
+26 SLNGIKGAAQGAG

-66 KNSLNGIRGD
+66 KNSLSGIRGD

-127 AISGIA
+127 AVSGIA
-133 GGMMMGTGMQMAGA
+133 GGMMMGTGMQMAGV

-160 YKDFDNQMAAV
+160 YKDFEKQMAAV

-460 DKDYQDLIKALD
+460 DEDYQNLTKALD
-472 DSKGTAAKMAA
+472 NSEGTAAKMAA

-510 AGSNGLRSFLKGAQE
+510 AGSNGLRSFLQGAQE
-525 DINKFKTYVSD
+525 DINKFKTYISD
-536 GLDVSDVGKIAM
+536 GFDISDVGKIAM

-587 YDGVKGFFT
+587 YSGVKGFFT

-673 KFLKGGGWLAA
+673 KFIKGGGWLAA

-695 NTNDEAAAE
+695 STNDEAAAE

-710 AAQEDYDNKL
+710 AAQEDYENKL
-720 SDGTATEED
+720 ADGTATEED

-762 AGAWAGG
+762 AGAWAGA

-809 LGEMLGSGIAESFDG
+809 LGEMLGSGIAENFDG
-824 AVESINSG
+824 AVESIKEGWADLSG
-832 WDNLKSSVS
+832 WFTD
-841 AGWESI
+841 
-847 TASASATWDGIAESA
+847 
-862 DSGWKSAKASAVSG
+862 
-876 WMSITA
+876 
-882 NISAG
+882 
-887 WESAKQSV
+887 
-895 ANGWEGLISWFSS
+895 
-908 AVWTPIADTAIT
+908 AVWTPISDAAIT
-920 GINVVVGIA
+920 GINVIVGIA
-929 ALGWEM
+929 ALGWEL

-941 QASEWFDST
+941 QA
-950 VWQPIT
+950 
-956 STAEWAWNG
+956 
-965 IRSFAIGAW
+965 
-974 EWICDKWTAAAEWF
+974 
-988 DSVVWQLILN
+988 
-998 TAEQTWNGIRDF
+998 
-1010 IINTWDGIYG
+1010 
-1020 KWESS
+1020 

-1050 FIINTWDWICG
+1050 FVTDAWDWICG

-1074 WRPISQAVE
+1074 WQPISQAVE
-1083 TVKTTITNAFD
+1083 PVKTTITSAFD

-1187 TMKMLKDGMGGRTTV
+1187 TMKMLKDGMGGGTSASTA
-1202 PTTAPQ
+1202 APQ

>member
-12 LKDELTGRTKKARE
+12 LKDELTGRTKRAQE

-66 KNSLNGIRGD
+66 KNSLSGIRGD

-94 RSMLNSISGKI
+94 RSMLDSISGKI

-127 AISGIA
+127 AVSGIA

-160 YKDFDNQMAAV
+160 YKDFENQMAAV

-180 AAEAAAAMDALT
+180 AEEAAAAMDVLT

-354 TANAMKMLGVS
+354 TANAMNMLGVS

-404 EALAG
+404 EALSG
-409 SKTRNKAVLT
+409 SKTRNKAALME
-419 DFANKLISQGGKL
+419 FADKLINQGGKL

-437 MKFSQMLA
+437 MKFGKMLA

-453 IAIMTAS
+453 LAVMTAS
-460 DKDYQDLIKALD
+460 DEDYQGLIKALD
-472 DSKGTAAKMAA
+472 NSEGTAAKMAA

-510 AGSNGLRSFLKGAQE
+510 AGSNGLRSFLQGAQE

-536 GLDVSDVGKIAM
+536 GFDISDVGKIAM
-548 DVVVQLKDKF
+548 DVVVQLKNKF

-587 YDGVKGFFT
+587 CSGVKGFFT
-596 SSGGGKTGLPG
+596 SSGSGKTGLPG

-627 SVANAGAGGG
+627 NVANAGAGGG

-663 RAGKLLKSGG
+663 RASKLLKSGG

-695 NTNDEAAAE
+695 STNDEAAAE

-710 AAQEDYDNKL
+710 AAQEDYENKL
-720 SDGTATEED
+720 ADGTATEED

-762 AGAWAGG
+762 AGAWAGA

-809 LGEMLGSGIAESFDG
+809 LGEMLGSGIAENFDG
-824 AVESINSG
+824 AVESIKEGWADLSG
-832 WDNLKSSVS
+832 WFID
-841 AGWESI
+841 
-847 TASASATWDGIAESA
+847 
-862 DSGWKSAKASAVSG
+862 
-876 WMSITA
+876 
-882 NISAG
+882 
-887 WESAKQSV
+887 
-895 ANGWEGLISWFSS
+895 
-908 AVWTPIADTAIT
+908 AVWTPISDAAIT
-920 GINVVVGIA
+920 GINVIVGIA
-929 ALGWEM
+929 ALGWEL

-941 QASEWFDST
+941 QA
-950 VWQPIT
+950 
-956 STAEWAWNG
+956 
-965 IRSFAIGAW
+965 
-974 EWICDKWTAAAEWF
+974 
-988 DSVVWQLILN
+988 
-998 TAEQTWNGIRDF
+998 
-1010 IINTWDGIYG
+1010 
-1020 KWESS
+1020 

-1050 FIINTWDWICG
+1050 FVTDAWDWICG

-1074 WRPISQAVE
+1074 WQPISQAVE
-1083 TVKTTITNAFD
+1083 PVKTTITSAFD

-1150 HNAIGTSYWGGG
+1150 HNAIGTSYWSGG

-1187 TMKMLKDGMGGRTTV
+1187 TMKMLKDGMGGGTSASTA
-1202 PTTAPQ
+1202 APQ

>member
-12 LKDELTGRTKKARE
+12 LKDELTGRTKRAQE

-66 KNSLNGIRGD
+66 KNSLSGIRGD

-94 RSMLNSISGKI
+94 RSMLDSISGKI

-127 AISGIA
+127 AVSGVA

-160 YKDFDNQMAAV
+160 YMDFEAEMKRVQ
-171 KAISTSDMG
+171 AISG
-180 AAEAAAAMDALT
+180 ASQGDFESLT
-192 RKARE
+192 AKAKE
-197 MGAATQFSATEAAK
+197 MGATTQFSATESAQAL
-211 AFEYMGMAGWNTEQM
+211 EYMAMAGWKTDEMLNG
-226 ISGIAPVLNLALAS
+226 ISGIMSLAAAS
-240 GEDLAKVSDIVTD
+240 GEDLGSVSDIVTD
-253 AMTALHIDTRGE
+253 ALTAFGLKASDS
-265 DATKNI
+265 A
-271 EHFTD
+271 HFAD
-276 VLAAAAT
+276 VLAQASSNA
-283 HSNTNVGMMGEAFKY
+283 NTNVGMMGYTFQYVAPVAGALKY
-298 AAAPAGLFASA
+298 SV
-309 YENAAD
+309 ED
-315 VSNDVAL
+315 VGVSI
-322 ALGLMANTGIK
+322 GLMANAGIK
-333 ASQAGTALRATL
+333 ADKAGTALRAIM
-345 TRMGADTIP
+345 TRLVAPPKKAAKAMDALGLSVKNADGS
-354 TANAMKMLGVS
+354 MKPWNETML
-365 ITQVGKDGTEQL
+365 E
-377 KPLRSIFDDL
+377 L
-387 RAKMKDGISAE
+387 RAKF
-398 GLIDYA
+398 
-404 EALAG
+404 AG
-409 SKTRNKAVLT
+409 LT
-419 DFANKLISQGGKL
+419 DAEKTQMAASIAGQEAMSGFLAMVNASDADFEKLTAAIGNADGAADHMAKTVNDNL
-432 SKKDQ
+432 KGDLK
-437 MKFSQMLA
+437 
-445 GEEALSGL
+445 ALSS
-453 IAIMTAS
+453 T
-460 DKDYQDLIKALD
+460 
-472 DSKGTAAKMAA
+472 
-483 TRADTLAGDFDILK
+483 
-497 SAWEDLQIEFMTG
+497 WEAFQLEFMEG
-510 AGSNGLRSFLKGAQE
+510 KGSEGLRSFVQGVRDDVA
-525 DINKFKTYVSD
+525 KFKTYVSD
-536 GLDVSDVGKIAM
+536 GFDISDVGKIAM

-587 YDGVKGFFT
+587 YSGVKGFFT

-646 AAGAGVSGAAGA
+646 AAGAGAAGAAGA

-695 NTNDEAAAE
+695 STNDEAAAE
-704 AAYGVD
+704 AQYGVD
-710 AAQEDYDNKL
+710 ASLENYREKTK
-720 SDGTATEED
+720 DGTVTEQDRAD
-729 LAAVDAAKAYQQET
+729 LMSAIDYQQET

-762 AGAWAGG
+762 AGAWAGA

-809 LGEMLGSGIAESFDG
+809 LGEMLGSGIAENFDG
-824 AVESINSG
+824 AVESIKEGWADLSG
-832 WDNLKSSVS
+832 WFTD
-841 AGWESI
+841 
-847 TASASATWDGIAESA
+847 T
-862 DSGWKSAKASAVSG
+862 
-876 WMSITA
+876 
-882 NISAG
+882 
-887 WESAKQSV
+887 
-895 ANGWEGLISWFSS
+895 
-908 AVWTPIADTAIT
+908 VWTPISDAAIT
-920 GINVVVGIA
+920 GINVIVGIA
-929 ALGWEM
+929 ALGWEL
-935 IKPYWE
+935 IKPPWE
-941 QASEWFDST
+941 KASGWFDST
-950 VWQPIT
+950 VWQPI
-956 STAEWAWNG
+956 SNTAEWAWNG
-965 IRSFAIGAW
+965 IRDFVVDAW
-974 EWICDKWTAAAEWF
+974 DW
-988 DSVVWQLILN
+988 
-998 TAEQTWNGIRDF
+998 
-1010 IINTWDGIYG
+1010 IYG
-1020 KWESS
+1020 KWES
-1025 SAWFDSTVWQPI
+1025 
-1037 ANTAEWAWTGIRD
+1037 
-1050 FIINTWDWICG
+1050 
-1061 QWATASEWFNSTV
+1061 ASEWFNSSV
-1074 WRPISQAVE
+1074 WQPISQAVE
-1083 TVKTTITNAFD
+1083 PVKTSITSAFNS
-1094 EALSFVKGIWNGVA
+1094 ALSFVKGIWNGVA

-1135 AGSAVTGLT
+1135 AGSSVTGLT

-1187 TMKMLKDGMGGRTTV
+1187 TMKMLKDGMGGGTSASTA
-1202 PTTAPQ
+1202 APQ

>member
-12 LKDELTGRTKKARE
+12 LKDELTGRTKRAQE
-26 SLNGVKGAAQGAG
+26 SLNGIKGAAQGAG

-66 KNSLNGIRGD
+66 KNSLSGIRGD

-127 AISGIA
+127 AVSGVA

-147 AGIGFGVYDTVKT
+147 AGIGFGIYDTVKT
-160 YKDFDNQMAAV
+160 YMDFEAEMKRVQ
-171 KAISTSDMG
+171 AISG
-180 AAEAAAAMDALT
+180 ASQGDFESLT
-192 RKARE
+192 AKAKE
-197 MGAATQFSATEAAK
+197 MGATTQFSATESAQAL
-211 AFEYMGMAGWNTEQM
+211 EYMAMAGWKTDEM
-226 ISGIAPVLNLALAS
+226 LSGISGIMSLAAAS
-240 GEDLAKVSDIVTD
+240 GEDLGSVSDIVTD
-253 AMTALHIDTRGE
+253 ALTAFGLKASDS
-265 DATKNI
+265 A
-271 EHFTD
+271 HFAD
-276 VLAAAAT
+276 VLAQAASNA
-283 HSNTNVGMMGEAFKY
+283 NTNVGMMGYTFKY
-298 AAAPAGLFASA
+298 VAPIAGALKYSV
-309 YENAAD
+309 ED
-315 VSNDVAL
+315 VGVSI
-322 ALGLMANTGIK
+322 GLMANAGIK
-333 ASQAGTALRATL
+333 AEQAGTSLRAIM
-345 TRMGADTIP
+345 TRLVAPPKKAAKAMAALELSVKNADGS
-354 TANAMKMLGVS
+354 MKPWNETML
-365 ITQVGKDGTEQL
+365 E
-377 KPLRSIFDDL
+377 L
-387 RAKMKDGISAE
+387 RAKF
-398 GLIDYA
+398 
-404 EALAG
+404 AG
-409 SKTRNKAVLT
+409 LT
-419 DFANKLISQGGKL
+419 DAEKTQMAASIAGQEAMSGFLAMVNASDADFEKLTAAIGNADGAADHMAKTVNDNL
-432 SKKDQ
+432 KGDLK
-437 MKFSQMLA
+437 
-445 GEEALSGL
+445 ALSS
-453 IAIMTAS
+453 T
-460 DKDYQDLIKALD
+460 
-472 DSKGTAAKMAA
+472 
-483 TRADTLAGDFDILK
+483 
-497 SAWEDLQIEFMTG
+497 WEAFQLEFMEG
-510 AGSNGLRSFLKGAQE
+510 KGSEGLRSFVQGVRDDVA
-525 DINKFKTYVSD
+525 KFKTYISD
-536 GLDVSDVGKIAM
+536 GFDISDVGKIAM

-587 YDGVKGFFT
+587 YSGVKGFFT

-673 KFLKGGGWLAA
+673 KFIKGGGWLAA

-695 NTNDEAAAE
+695 STNDEAAAE

-710 AAQEDYDNKL
+710 AAQEDYENKL
-720 SDGTATEED
+720 ADGTATEED

-762 AGAWAGG
+762 AGAWAGA

-809 LGEMLGSGIAESFDG
+809 LGEMLGSGIAENFDG
-824 AVESINSG
+824 AVESIKEGWADLSG
-832 WDNLKSSVS
+832 WFTD
-841 AGWESI
+841 
-847 TASASATWDGIAESA
+847 
-862 DSGWKSAKASAVSG
+862 
-876 WMSITA
+876 
-882 NISAG
+882 
-887 WESAKQSV
+887 
-895 ANGWEGLISWFSS
+895 
-908 AVWTPIADTAIT
+908 AVWTPISDAAIT
-920 GINVVVGIA
+920 GINVIVGIA
-929 ALGWEM
+929 ALGWEL

-941 QASEWFDST
+941 QA
-950 VWQPIT
+950 
-956 STAEWAWNG
+956 
-965 IRSFAIGAW
+965 
-974 EWICDKWTAAAEWF
+974 
-988 DSVVWQLILN
+988 
-998 TAEQTWNGIRDF
+998 
-1010 IINTWDGIYG
+1010 
-1020 KWESS
+1020 

-1050 FIINTWDWICG
+1050 FVTDAWDWICG

-1074 WRPISQAVE
+1074 WQPISQAVE
-1083 TVKTTITNAFD
+1083 PVKTTITSAFD

-1187 TMKMLKDGMGGRTTV
+1187 TMKMLKDGMGGGTSASTA
-1202 PTTAPQ
+1202 APQ

>member
-12 LKDELTGRTKKARE
+12 LKDELTGRTKRAQE

-66 KNSLNGIRGD
+66 KNSLSGIRGD

-94 RSMLNSISGKI
+94 RSMLDSISGKI

-127 AISGIA
+127 AISGVA

-160 YKDFDNQMAAV
+160 YMDFEAEMKRVQ
-171 KAISTSDMG
+171 AISG
-180 AAEAAAAMDALT
+180 ASQGDFESLT
-192 RKARE
+192 AKAKE
-197 MGAATQFSATEAAK
+197 MGATTQFSATESAQAL
-211 AFEYMGMAGWNTEQM
+211 EYMAMAGWKTDEM
-226 ISGIAPVLNLALAS
+226 LSGISGIMSLAAAS
-240 GEDLAKVSDIVTD
+240 GEDLGSVSDIVTD
-253 AMTALHIDTRGE
+253 ALTAFGLKASDS
-265 DATKNI
+265 A
-271 EHFTD
+271 HFAD
-276 VLAAAAT
+276 VLAQAASN
-283 HSNTNVGMMGEAFKY
+283 SNTNVGMMGYTFKY
-298 AAAPAGLFASA
+298 VAPIAGALKYSV
-309 YENAAD
+309 ED
-315 VSNDVAL
+315 VGVSI
-322 ALGLMANTGIK
+322 GLMANAGIK
-333 ASQAGTALRATL
+333 AEQAGTSLRAIM
-345 TRMGADTIP
+345 TRLVAPPKKAAKAMAALGLSVKNADGS
-354 TANAMKMLGVS
+354 MKPWNETML
-365 ITQVGKDGTEQL
+365 E
-377 KPLRSIFDDL
+377 L
-387 RAKMKDGISAE
+387 RAKF
-398 GLIDYA
+398 
-404 EALAG
+404 AG
-409 SKTRNKAVLT
+409 LT
-419 DFANKLISQGGKL
+419 DAEKTQMAASIAGQEAMSGFLAMVNASDADFEKLTAAIGNADGAADHMAKTVNDNL
-432 SKKDQ
+432 KGDLK
-437 MKFSQMLA
+437 
-445 GEEALSGL
+445 ALSS
-453 IAIMTAS
+453 T
-460 DKDYQDLIKALD
+460 
-472 DSKGTAAKMAA
+472 
-483 TRADTLAGDFDILK
+483 
-497 SAWEDLQIEFMTG
+497 WEAFQLEFMEG
-510 AGSNGLRSFLKGAQE
+510 KGSEGLRSFVQGVRDDVA
-525 DINKFKTYVSD
+525 KFKTYVSD
-536 GLDVSDVGKIAM
+536 GFDISDVGKIAM

-587 YDGVKGFFT
+587 YSGVKGFFT

-646 AAGAGVSGAAGA
+646 AAGAGAAGAAGA

-695 NTNDEAAAE
+695 STNDEAAAE
-704 AAYGVD
+704 AQYGVD
-710 AAQEDYDNKL
+710 ASLENYREKTK
-720 SDGTATEED
+720 DGTVTEQDRAD
-729 LAAVDAAKAYQQET
+729 LMSAIDYQQKT

-762 AGAWAGG
+762 AGAWAGA

-809 LGEMLGSGIAESFDG
+809 LGEMLGSGIAENFDG
-824 AVESINSG
+824 AVESIKEGWADLSG
-832 WDNLKSSVS
+832 WFTD
-841 AGWESI
+841 
-847 TASASATWDGIAESA
+847 T
-862 DSGWKSAKASAVSG
+862 
-876 WMSITA
+876 
-882 NISAG
+882 
-887 WESAKQSV
+887 
-895 ANGWEGLISWFSS
+895 
-908 AVWTPIADTAIT
+908 VWTPISDAAIT
-920 GINVVVGIA
+920 GINTVVGIA
-929 ALGWEM
+929 ALGWEL
-935 IKPYWE
+935 IKPYWDKAA
-941 QASEWFDST
+941 QWVDDN
-950 VWQPIT
+950 VWQPI
-956 STAEWAWNG
+956 SNTAEWAWNSVVAMASEAWAG
-965 IRSFAIGAW
+965 ICAYFAP
-974 EWICDKWTAAAEWF
+974 AAQWF
-988 DSVVWQLILN
+988 DA
-998 TAEQTWNGIRDF
+998 TF
-1010 IINTWDGIYG
+1010 
-1020 KWESS
+1020 
-1025 SAWFDSTVWQPI
+1025 WQPVSN
-1037 ANTAEWAWTGIRD
+1037 AA
-1050 FIINTWDWICG
+1050 
-1061 QWATASEWFNSTV
+1061 
-1074 WRPISQAVE
+1074 E
-1083 TVKTTITNAFD
+1083 TVKTTITSAFD
-1094 EALSFVKGIWNGVA
+1094 SALSTIKSLWSSAA

-1118 IKEKFQGL
+1118 LKEKFQGL

-1187 TMKMLKDGMGGRTTV
+1187 TMKMLKDGMGGGTAM
-1202 PTTAPQ
+1202 PTAAPQ

>member
-12 LKDELTGRTKKARE
+12 LKDELTGRTKRAQE
-26 SLNGVKGAAQGAG
+26 SLNGVKGAAQGAAG
-39 GGLNNLERDMHRAGS
+39 SLNNLERDMHRAGS

-66 KNSLNGIRGD
+66 KNSLSGIRGD

-94 RSMLNSISGKI
+94 RSMLDSISGKI

-127 AISGIA
+127 AVSGIA

-160 YKDFDNQMAAV
+160 YMDFEAEMKRVQ
-171 KAISTSDMG
+171 AISG
-180 AAEAAAAMDALT
+180 ASQGDFESLT
-192 RKARE
+192 AKAKE
-197 MGAATQFSATEAAK
+197 MGATTQFSATESAQAL
-211 AFEYMGMAGWNTEQM
+211 EYMAMAGWKTDEM
-226 ISGIAPVLNLALAS
+226 LSGISGIMSLAAAS
-240 GEDLAKVSDIVTD
+240 GEDLGSVSDIVTD
-253 AMTALHIDTRGE
+253 ALTAFGLKASDS
-265 DATKNI
+265 A
-271 EHFTD
+271 HFAD
-276 VLAAAAT
+276 VLAQAASNA
-283 HSNTNVGMMGEAFKY
+283 NTNVGMMGYTFKY
-298 AAAPAGLFASA
+298 VAPIAGALKYSV
-309 YENAAD
+309 ED
-315 VSNDVAL
+315 VGVSI
-322 ALGLMANTGIK
+322 GLMANAGIK
-333 ASQAGTALRATL
+333 AEQAGTSLRAIM
-345 TRMGADTIP
+345 TRLVAPPKKAAKAMAALELSVKNADGS
-354 TANAMKMLGVS
+354 MKPWNETML
-365 ITQVGKDGTEQL
+365 E
-377 KPLRSIFDDL
+377 L
-387 RAKMKDGISAE
+387 RAKFAD
-398 GLIDYA
+398 
-404 EALAG
+404 
-409 SKTRNKAVLT
+409 LT
-419 DFANKLISQGGKL
+419 DAEKTQMAASIAGQEAMSGFLAMVNASDADFEKLTAAIGNADGAADHMAKTVNDNL
-432 SKKDQ
+432 KGDLK
-437 MKFSQMLA
+437 
-445 GEEALSGL
+445 ALSS
-453 IAIMTAS
+453 T
-460 DKDYQDLIKALD
+460 
-472 DSKGTAAKMAA
+472 
-483 TRADTLAGDFDILK
+483 
-497 SAWEDLQIEFMTG
+497 WEAFQLEFMEG
-510 AGSNGLRSFLKGAQE
+510 KGSEGLRSFVQGVRDDVA
-525 DINKFKTYVSD
+525 KFKTYVSD
-536 GLDVSDVGKIAM
+536 GFDISDVGKLAM

-587 YDGVKGFFT
+587 YSGVKGFFT

-673 KFLKGGGWLAA
+673 TFLKGGGWLAA

-695 NTNDEAAAE
+695 STNDEAAAE
-704 AAYGVD
+704 AQYGVD
-710 AAQEDYDNKL
+710 AAMDNYREKTK
-720 SDGTATEED
+720 DGTMTEQDRAD
-729 LAAVDAAKAYQQET
+729 LMSAIDYQKET

-762 AGAWAGG
+762 AGAWAGA

-809 LGEMLGSGIAESFDG
+809 LGEMLGSGIAENFDG
-824 AVESINSG
+824 AVERIKSG
-832 WDNLKSSVS
+832 WASLSD
-841 AGWESI
+841 WF
-847 TASASATWDGIAESA
+847 TA
-862 DSGWKSAKASAVSG
+862 
-876 WMSITA
+876 
-882 NISAG
+882 
-887 WESAKQSV
+887 
-895 ANGWEGLISWFSS
+895 
-908 AVWTPIADTAIT
+908 AVWTPISDAAIT
-920 GINVVVGIA
+920 GINTVVGIA
-929 ALGWEM
+929 ALGWEL
-935 IKPYWE
+935 IKPYWDKAA
-941 QASEWFDST
+941 QWVDDN
-950 VWQPIT
+950 VWQPI
-956 STAEWAWNG
+956 S
-965 IRSFAIGAW
+965 
-974 EWICDKWTAAAEWF
+974 
-988 DSVVWQLILN
+988 
-998 TAEQTWNGIRDF
+998 
-1010 IINTWDGIYG
+1010 
-1020 KWESS
+1020 
-1025 SAWFDSTVWQPI
+1025 
-1037 ANTAEWAWTGIRD
+1037 NTAEWAWD
-1050 FIINTWDWICG
+1050 SVV
-1061 QWATASEWFNSTV
+1061 AMASEAWAGICAYFAPAAQWFDTTFWQPVSN
-1074 WRPISQAVE
+1074 AAE
-1083 TVKTTITNAFD
+1083 TVKTTITSAFD
-1094 EALSFVKGIWNGVA
+1094 SALSTIKSLWSSAA
-1108 SWFEANVINP
+1108 SWFEANVANP

-1150 HNAIGTSYWGGG
+1150 HNAIGTSYWSGG

-1187 TMKMLKDGMGGRTTV
+1187 TMKMLKDSMGSGATV

-1218 REEADIDRIAYRLYQ
+1218 REEEDIDRIAYRLYQ

>member
-12 LKDELTGRTKKARE
+12 LKDELTGRTKRAQE

-66 KNSLNGIRGD
+66 KNSLSGIRGD

-81 RVRDNASGKIGGI
+81 RVRDNASGKISGI
-94 RSMLNSISGKI
+94 RSMLDSISGKI

-127 AISGIA
+127 AVSGVA

-180 AAEAAAAMDALT
+180 AEEAAAAMDVLT

-345 TRMGADTIP
+345 TRIGADTIP

-460 DKDYQDLIKALD
+460 DEDYQNLTKALD
-472 DSKGTAAKMAA
+472 NSEGTAAKMAA

-510 AGSNGLRSFLKGAQE
+510 AGSNGLRSFLQGAQE

-536 GLDVSDVGKIAM
+536 GFDISDVGKIAM
-548 DVVVQLKDKF
+548 DVVVQLKNKF

-695 NTNDEAAAE
+695 STNDEAAAE
-704 AAYGVD
+704 AQYGVD
-710 AAQEDYDNKL
+710 AALENYREKTK
-720 SDGTATEED
+720 DGTMTEQDRAD
-729 LAAVDAAKAYQQET
+729 LMTAIDYQQKT

-762 AGAWAGG
+762 AGAWAGA

-809 LGEMLGSGIAESFDG
+809 LGEMLGSGIAENFGS
-824 AVESINSG
+824 AVESIKEGWADLSG
-832 WDNLKSSVS
+832 WFTD
-841 AGWESI
+841 
-847 TASASATWDGIAESA
+847 
-862 DSGWKSAKASAVSG
+862 
-876 WMSITA
+876 
-882 NISAG
+882 
-887 WESAKQSV
+887 
-895 ANGWEGLISWFSS
+895 
-908 AVWTPIADTAIT
+908 AVWTPISDAAIT
-920 GINVVVGIA
+920 GINVIVGVA
-929 ALGWEM
+929 SLGWEL
-935 IKPYWE
+935 IKPPWE
-941 QASEWFDST
+941 KAS
-950 VWQPIT
+950 
-956 STAEWAWNG
+956 G
-965 IRSFAIGAW
+965 
-974 EWICDKWTAAAEWF
+974 
-988 DSVVWQLILN
+988 
-998 TAEQTWNGIRDF
+998 
-1010 IINTWDGIYG
+1010 
-1020 KWESS
+1020 
-1025 SAWFDSTVWQPI
+1025 WFDSTVWQPI
-1037 ANTAEWAWTGIRD
+1037 ANTAEWAWNSIRD
-1050 FIINTWDWICG
+1050 FVINAWDWICG

-1074 WRPISQAVE
+1074 WQPISQAVE
-1083 TVKTTITNAFD
+1083 PVKTTITSAFD

-1150 HNAIGTSYWGGG
+1150 HNAIGTSYWSGG

-1187 TMKMLKDGMGGRTTV
+1187 TMKMLKDGMGGGTSASTA
-1202 PTTAPQ
+1202 APQ

>member
-12 LKDELTGRTKKARE
+12 LKDELTGRTKRAQE

-66 KNSLNGIRGD
+66 KNSLSGIRGD

-94 RSMLNSISGKI
+94 RSMLDSISGKI

-127 AISGIA
+127 AVSGVA

-180 AAEAAAAMDALT
+180 AEEAAAAMDVLT

-404 EALAG
+404 EALSG

-453 IAIMTAS
+453 LAIMTAS

-510 AGSNGLRSFLKGAQE
+510 AGSNGLRSFLQGAQE

-536 GLDVSDVGKIAM
+536 GFDISDVGKIAM

-615 TVHAGTVIIHAA
+615 TVHAGTVIIHSAN
-627 SVANAGAGGG
+627 VANAGAGGG

-646 AAGAGVSGAAGA
+646 AAGAGAAGAAGV

-695 NTNDEAAAE
+695 STNDEAAAE

-710 AAQEDYDNKL
+710 AAQEDYENKL
-720 SDGTATEED
+720 ADGTATEED

-762 AGAWAGG
+762 AGAWAGA

-809 LGEMLGSGIAESFDG
+809 LGEMLGSGIAENFDS
-824 AVESINSG
+824 AVESIKSG
-832 WDNLKSSVS
+832 WDGLKAAVS

-847 TASASATWDGIAESA
+847 TTSL
-862 DSGWKSAKASAVSG
+862 
-876 WMSITA
+876 
-882 NISAG
+882 SAG
-887 WESAKQSV
+887 WENVKQGFYSA
-895 ANGWEGLISWFSS
+895 WEGLSTWFKDS
-908 AVWTPIADTAIT
+908 VWTPISDAAIT
-920 GINVVVGIA
+920 GINVIVGIA
-929 ALGWEM
+929 ALGWEL

-941 QASEWFDST
+941 GALAWFDST
-950 VWQPIT
+950 VCQPIAQA
-956 STAEWAWNG
+956 AEWAWNG
-965 IRSFAIGAW
+965 VRNFAIDAW
-974 EWICDKWTAAAEWF
+974 DWICGKWEATSEWF
-988 DSVVWQLILN
+988 DSVVWQ
-998 TAEQTWNGIRDF
+998 
-1010 IINTWDGIYG
+1010 
-1020 KWESS
+1020 
-1025 SAWFDSTVWQPI
+1025 
-1037 ANTAEWAWTGIRD
+1037 
-1050 FIINTWDWICG
+1050 
-1061 QWATASEWFNSTV
+1061 
-1074 WRPISQAVE
+1074 PISQAVE
-1083 TVKTTITNAFD
+1083 TVKTTITSTFD

-1126 IDLKNKIAD
+1126 IDLKNKLAD
-1135 AGSAVTGLT
+1135 IGSSVTGMK

-1187 TMKMLKDGMGGRTTV
+1187 TMKMLKDGMGGGTAM
-1202 PTTAPQ
+1202 PTAAPQ

>member
-12 LKDELTGRTKKARE
+12 LKDELTGRTKRAQE
-26 SLNGVKGAAQGAG
+26 SLNGIKGAAQGAG

-66 KNSLNGIRGD
+66 KNSLSGIKGD

-94 RSMLNSISGKI
+94 RSMLDSISGKI

-127 AISGIA
+127 AVSGIA

-160 YKDFDNQMAAV
+160 YMDFEAEMKRVQ
-171 KAISTSDMG
+171 AISG
-180 AAEAAAAMDALT
+180 ASQGDFESLT
-192 RKARE
+192 AKAKE
-197 MGAATQFSATEAAK
+197 MGATTQFSATESAQAL
-211 AFEYMGMAGWNTEQM
+211 EYMAMAGWKTDEM
-226 ISGIAPVLNLALAS
+226 LSGISGIMSLAAAS
-240 GEDLAKVSDIVTD
+240 GEDLGSVSDIVTD
-253 AMTALHIDTRGE
+253 ALTAFGLKAADS
-265 DATKNI
+265 A
-271 EHFTD
+271 HFAD
-276 VLAAAAT
+276 VLAQAASNA
-283 HSNTNVGMMGEAFKY
+283 NTNVGMMGYTFKY
-298 AAAPAGLFASA
+298 VAPIAGALKYSV
-309 YENAAD
+309 ED
-315 VSNDVAL
+315 VGVSI
-322 ALGLMANTGIK
+322 GLMANAGIK
-333 ASQAGTALRATL
+333 AEQAGTSLRAIM
-345 TRMGADTIP
+345 TRLVAPPKKAAKAMAALELSVKNADGS
-354 TANAMKMLGVS
+354 MKPWNETML
-365 ITQVGKDGTEQL
+365 E
-377 KPLRSIFDDL
+377 L
-387 RAKMKDGISAE
+387 RAKF
-398 GLIDYA
+398 
-404 EALAG
+404 AG
-409 SKTRNKAVLT
+409 LT
-419 DFANKLISQGGKL
+419 DAEKTQMAASIAGQEAMSGFLAMVNASDADFEKLTAAIGNADGAADHMAKTVNDNL
-432 SKKDQ
+432 KGDLK
-437 MKFSQMLA
+437 
-445 GEEALSGL
+445 ALSS
-453 IAIMTAS
+453 T
-460 DKDYQDLIKALD
+460 
-472 DSKGTAAKMAA
+472 
-483 TRADTLAGDFDILK
+483 
-497 SAWEDLQIEFMTG
+497 WEAFQLEFMEG
-510 AGSNGLRSFLKGAQE
+510 KGSEGLRSFVQGVRDDVA
-525 DINKFKTYVSD
+525 KFKTYVSD
-536 GLDVSDVGKIAM
+536 GFDISDVGKIAM
-548 DVVVQLKDKF
+548 DVVVQLKNKF

-587 YDGVKGFFT
+587 YSGVKGFFT

-646 AAGAGVSGAAGA
+646 AAGAGAAGAAGA

-695 NTNDEAAAE
+695 STNDEAAVE

-720 SDGTATEED
+720 ADGTATEED

-743 EDYNKSR
+743 EDYNKNR
-750 MGGAVGSGVGSL
+750 MSGAVGSGVGSL
-762 AGAWAGG
+762 AGTWAGA

-809 LGEMLGSGIAESFDG
+809 LGEMIGSGIAENFDG
-824 AVESINSG
+824 AVERIKSG
-832 WDNLKSSVS
+832 W
-841 AGWESI
+841 
-847 TASASATWDGIAESA
+847 ASLSD
-862 DSGWKSAKASAVSG
+862 
-876 WMSITA
+876 
-882 NISAG
+882 
-887 WESAKQSV
+887 
-895 ANGWEGLISWFSS
+895 WFTS
-908 AVWTPIADTAIT
+908 AVWTPISDAAIT
-920 GINVVVGIA
+920 GINTVVGIA
-929 ALGWEM
+929 ALGWEL
-935 IKPYWE
+935 IKPYWDKAA
-941 QASEWFDST
+941 QWVDDN
-950 VWQPIT
+950 VWQPI
-956 STAEWAWNG
+956 SNTAEWAWNSVVAMASEAWAG
-965 IRSFAIGAW
+965 ICAYFAPGAQ
-974 EWICDKWTAAAEWF
+974 WF
-988 DSVVWQLILN
+988 D
-998 TAEQTWNGIRDF
+998 TTF
-1010 IINTWDGIYG
+1010 
-1020 KWESS
+1020 
-1025 SAWFDSTVWQPI
+1025 WQPVSN
-1037 ANTAEWAWTGIRD
+1037 AA
-1050 FIINTWDWICG
+1050 
-1061 QWATASEWFNSTV
+1061 
-1074 WRPISQAVE
+1074 E
-1083 TVKTTITNAFD
+1083 TVKTTITSAFD
-1094 EALSFVKGIWNGVA
+1094 SALSTIKSLWSSAA

-1118 IKEKFQGL
+1118 LKEKFQGL

-1150 HNAIGTSYWGGG
+1150 HNAIGTSYWSGG

-1187 TMKMLKDGMGGRTTV
+1187 TMKMLKDGMGGGTAM
-1202 PTTAPQ
+1202 PTAAPQ

>member
-12 LKDELTGRTKKARE
+12 LKDELTSRTKRAQE

-39 GGLNNLERDMHRAGS
+39 GSLNNLERDMHRAGS

-66 KNSLNGIRGD
+66 KNSLSGIRGD

-94 RSMLNSISGKI
+94 RSMLDSISGKI

-127 AISGIA
+127 AVSGIV

-160 YKDFDNQMAAV
+160 YKDFEKQMAAV

-180 AAEAAAAMDALT
+180 AAEAAAAMDTLT

-240 GEDLAKVSDIVTD
+240 GEDLARVSDIVTD

-283 HSNTNVGMMGEAFKY
+283 HSNTNVAMMGEAFKY
-298 AAAPAGLFASA
+298 AAAPAGLFADS

-315 VSNDVAL
+315 ISNDVAL
-322 ALGLMANTGIK
+322 AIGLMANSGIK

-345 TRMGADTIP
+345 TRMGADSIK
-354 TANAMKMLGVS
+354 TANAMQMLGVS
-365 ITQVGKDGTEQL
+365 IVQTGKDGTEQL
-377 KPLRSIFDDL
+377 KPLRSIFDEL
-387 RAKMKDGISAE
+387 RKKTKEGLSTE
-398 GLIDYA
+398 GLIEYA
-404 EALAG
+404 EALSG
-409 SKTRNKAVLT
+409 SKARNKAVLM
-419 DFANKLISQGGKL
+419 DFADKLISQGGKL

-437 MKFSQMLA
+437 MKFGTMLA
-445 GEEALSGL
+445 GEEAISGL
-453 IAIMTAS
+453 LAIMTAT
-460 DKDYQDLIKALD
+460 DEDYQALAKALD
-472 DSKGTAAKMAA
+472 NSEGTAAKMAA

-510 AGSNGLRSFLKGAQE
+510 AGSNGLRSFLQGAQE

-536 GLDVSDVGKIAM
+536 GFDISDVGKIAM

-587 YDGVKGFFT
+587 YSGVKGFFT
-596 SSGGGKTGLPG
+596 SSGGSKTGLPG

-615 TVHAGTVIIHAA
+615 TVHAGTVIIHTA
-627 SVANAGAGGG
+627 SVANAGAGSG

-663 RAGKLLKSGG
+663 RVGKLLKSGG
-673 KFLKGGGWLAA
+673 KFIKGGGWLAA

-695 NTNDEAAAE
+695 STNAEAAAE

-720 SDGTATEED
+720 ADGTATEED
-729 LAAVDAAKAYQQET
+729 LAAVDATKAYQQET

-762 AGAWAGG
+762 AGAWAGA

-809 LGEMLGSGIAESFDG
+809 LGEMLGSGIAENFDG
-824 AVESINSG
+824 AVERIKSG
-832 WDNLKSSVS
+832 WASLSD
-841 AGWESI
+841 WF
-847 TASASATWDGIAESA
+847 TA
-862 DSGWKSAKASAVSG
+862 
-876 WMSITA
+876 
-882 NISAG
+882 
-887 WESAKQSV
+887 
-895 ANGWEGLISWFSS
+895 
-908 AVWTPIADTAIT
+908 AVWTPISDAAIT
-920 GINVVVGIA
+920 DINTVVGIA
-929 ALGWEM
+929 ALGWEL
-935 IKPYWE
+935 IKPYWDKAA
-941 QASEWFDST
+941 QWVDDN
-950 VWQPIT
+950 VWQPI
-956 STAEWAWNG
+956 SNTAEWAWNSVVAMASEAWAG
-965 IRSFAIGAW
+965 ICAYFAP
-974 EWICDKWTAAAEWF
+974 AAQWF
-988 DSVVWQLILN
+988 D
-998 TAEQTWNGIRDF
+998 TTF
-1010 IINTWDGIYG
+1010 
-1020 KWESS
+1020 
-1025 SAWFDSTVWQPI
+1025 WQPVSN
-1037 ANTAEWAWTGIRD
+1037 AA
-1050 FIINTWDWICG
+1050 
-1061 QWATASEWFNSTV
+1061 
-1074 WRPISQAVE
+1074 E
-1083 TVKTTITNAFD
+1083 TVKTTITSAFD

-1108 SWFEANVINP
+1108 SWFEANVTNP

-1150 HNAIGTSYWGGG
+1150 HNAIGTSYWSGG

-1187 TMKMLKDGMGGRTTV
+1187 TMKMLKDSMGSGATV

-1218 REEADIDRIAYRLYQ
+1218 REEEDIDRIAYRLYQ

>member
-12 LKDELTGRTKKARE
+12 LKDELTGRTKRAQE
-26 SLNGVKGAAQGAG
+26 SLSGVKGAAQGAG

-66 KNSLNGIRGD
+66 KNSLSGIKGD

-94 RSMLNSISGKI
+94 RSMLDSISGKI

-127 AISGIA
+127 AISGVA

-160 YKDFDNQMAAV
+160 YMDFEAEMKRVQ
-171 KAISTSDMG
+171 AISG
-180 AAEAAAAMDALT
+180 ASQGDFESLT
-192 RKARE
+192 AKAKE
-197 MGAATQFSATEAAK
+197 MGATTQFSATESAQAL
-211 AFEYMGMAGWNTEQM
+211 EYMAMAGWKTDEMLNG
-226 ISGIAPVLNLALAS
+226 ISGIMSLAAAS
-240 GEDLAKVSDIVTD
+240 GEDLGSVSDIVTD
-253 AMTALHIDTRGE
+253 ALTAFGLKASDS
-265 DATKNI
+265 A
-271 EHFTD
+271 HFAD
-276 VLAAAAT
+276 VLAQASSNA
-283 HSNTNVGMMGEAFKY
+283 NTNVGMMGYTFQYVAPVAGALKY
-298 AAAPAGLFASA
+298 SV
-309 YENAAD
+309 ED
-315 VSNDVAL
+315 VGVSI
-322 ALGLMANTGIK
+322 GLMANAGIK
-333 ASQAGTALRATL
+333 ADKAGTALRAIM
-345 TRMGADTIP
+345 TRLVAPPKKAAKAMDALGLSVKNADGS
-354 TANAMKMLGVS
+354 MKPWNETML
-365 ITQVGKDGTEQL
+365 E
-377 KPLRSIFDDL
+377 L
-387 RAKMKDGISAE
+387 RAKF
-398 GLIDYA
+398 
-404 EALAG
+404 AG
-409 SKTRNKAVLT
+409 LT
-419 DFANKLISQGGKL
+419 DAEKTQMAASIAGQEAMSGFLAMVNASDADFEKLTAAIGNADGAADRMAKTVNDNL
-432 SKKDQ
+432 KGDLK
-437 MKFSQMLA
+437 
-445 GEEALSGL
+445 ALSS
-453 IAIMTAS
+453 T
-460 DKDYQDLIKALD
+460 
-472 DSKGTAAKMAA
+472 
-483 TRADTLAGDFDILK
+483 
-497 SAWEDLQIEFMTG
+497 WEAFQLEFMEG
-510 AGSNGLRSFLKGAQE
+510 KGSEGLRSFVQGVRDDVA
-525 DINKFKTYVSD
+525 KFKTYVSD
-536 GLDVSDVGKIAM
+536 GFDISDVGKIAM

-587 YDGVKGFFT
+587 YSGVKGFFT

-615 TVHAGTVIIHAA
+615 TVHAGTVIIHSAN
-627 SVANAGAGGG
+627 VANAGAGGG

-695 NTNDEAAAE
+695 STNDEAAAE

-710 AAQEDYDNKL
+710 AAQESYESKL
-720 SDGTATEED
+720 ADGTATEED
-729 LAAVDAAKAYQQET
+729 RAAVDAAKAYQQET

-762 AGAWAGG
+762 AGAWAGA

-795 GVLGMIAGGLGGSE
+795 GALGMVAGGLGGSE
-809 LGEMLGSGIAESFDG
+809 LGETLGSGIAENFDG
-824 AVESINSG
+824 AIESIKSVWDGLSG
-832 WDNLKSSVS
+832 WFID
-841 AGWESI
+841 
-847 TASASATWDGIAESA
+847 
-862 DSGWKSAKASAVSG
+862 
-876 WMSITA
+876 
-882 NISAG
+882 
-887 WESAKQSV
+887 
-895 ANGWEGLISWFSS
+895 
-908 AVWTPIADTAIT
+908 AVWTPISDAAIT
-920 GINVVVGIA
+920 GINVIVGIVS
-929 ALGWEM
+929 LGWEL

-941 QASEWFDST
+941 QA
-950 VWQPIT
+950 
-956 STAEWAWNG
+956 
-965 IRSFAIGAW
+965 
-974 EWICDKWTAAAEWF
+974 
-988 DSVVWQLILN
+988 
-998 TAEQTWNGIRDF
+998 
-1010 IINTWDGIYG
+1010 
-1020 KWESS
+1020 

-1037 ANTAEWAWTGIRD
+1037 SNTAEWAWSGIRD
-1050 FIINTWDWICG
+1050 FVIDAWDWIYG
-1061 QWATASEWFNSTV
+1061 KWEAASEWFNSTV
-1074 WRPISQAVE
+1074 WQPISQAVE
-1083 TVKTTITNAFD
+1083 PVKTTITSAFD
-1094 EALSFVKGIWNGVA
+1094 KALSFVKGIWNSIT
-1108 SWFEANVINP
+1108 SWFETNVINP

-1135 AGSAVTGLT
+1135 AGASVTGLK

-1187 TMKMLKDGMGGRTTV
+1187 TLKMLKDGMGSGATV

-1208 VTVTGNTFTV
+1208 VTVTGNTFIV
-1218 REEADIDRIAYRLYQ
+1218 REEEDIDRIAYRLYQ

>member
-12 LKDELTGRTKKARE
+12 LKDELTGRTKRAQE
-26 SLNGVKGAAQGAG
+26 SLNGIKGAAQGAG

-66 KNSLNGIRGD
+66 KNSLSGIRGD

-127 AISGIA
+127 AVSGVA

-147 AGIGFGVYDTVKT
+147 AGIGFGIYDTVKT
-160 YKDFDNQMAAV
+160 YMDFEAEMKRVQ
-171 KAISTSDMG
+171 AISG
-180 AAEAAAAMDALT
+180 ASQGDFESLT
-192 RKARE
+192 AKAKE
-197 MGAATQFSATEAAK
+197 MGATTQFSATESAQAL
-211 AFEYMGMAGWNTEQM
+211 EYMAMAGWKTDEM
-226 ISGIAPVLNLALAS
+226 LSGISGIMSLAAAS
-240 GEDLAKVSDIVTD
+240 GEDLGSVSDIVTD
-253 AMTALHIDTRGE
+253 ALTAFGLKASDS
-265 DATKNI
+265 A
-271 EHFTD
+271 HFAD
-276 VLAAAAT
+276 VLAQAASNA
-283 HSNTNVGMMGEAFKY
+283 NTNVGMMGYTFKY
-298 AAAPAGLFASA
+298 VAPIAGALKYSV
-309 YENAAD
+309 ED
-315 VSNDVAL
+315 VGVSI
-322 ALGLMANTGIK
+322 GLMANAGIK
-333 ASQAGTALRATL
+333 AEQAGTSLRAIM
-345 TRMGADTIP
+345 TRLVAPPKKAAKAMAALELSVKNADGS
-354 TANAMKMLGVS
+354 MKPWNETML
-365 ITQVGKDGTEQL
+365 E
-377 KPLRSIFDDL
+377 L
-387 RAKMKDGISAE
+387 RAKF
-398 GLIDYA
+398 
-404 EALAG
+404 AG
-409 SKTRNKAVLT
+409 LT
-419 DFANKLISQGGKL
+419 DAEKTQMAASIAGQEAMSGFLAMVNASDADFEKLTAAIGNADGAADHMAKTVNDNL
-432 SKKDQ
+432 KGDLK
-437 MKFSQMLA
+437 
-445 GEEALSGL
+445 ALSS
-453 IAIMTAS
+453 T
-460 DKDYQDLIKALD
+460 
-472 DSKGTAAKMAA
+472 
-483 TRADTLAGDFDILK
+483 
-497 SAWEDLQIEFMTG
+497 WEAFQLEFMEG
-510 AGSNGLRSFLKGAQE
+510 KGSEGLRSFVQGVRDDVA
-525 DINKFKTYVSD
+525 KFKTYVSD
-536 GLDVSDVGKIAM
+536 GFDISDVGKIAM

-587 YDGVKGFFT
+587 YSGVKGFFT

-658 AGNAG
+658 AGNGG

-673 KFLKGGGWLAA
+673 KFIKGGGWLAA

-695 NTNDEAAAE
+695 STNDEAAAE

-710 AAQEDYDNKL
+710 AAQEDYENKL
-720 SDGTATEED
+720 ADGTATEED

-762 AGAWAGG
+762 AGAWAGA

-809 LGEMLGSGIAESFDG
+809 LGEMLGSGIVENFDG
-824 AVESINSG
+824 AVESIKEGWADLSG
-832 WDNLKSSVS
+832 WFTD
-841 AGWESI
+841 
-847 TASASATWDGIAESA
+847 
-862 DSGWKSAKASAVSG
+862 
-876 WMSITA
+876 
-882 NISAG
+882 
-887 WESAKQSV
+887 
-895 ANGWEGLISWFSS
+895 
-908 AVWTPIADTAIT
+908 AVWTPISDAAIT
-920 GINVVVGIA
+920 GINVIVGIA
-929 ALGWEM
+929 ALGWEL

-941 QASEWFDST
+941 QA
-950 VWQPIT
+950 
-956 STAEWAWNG
+956 
-965 IRSFAIGAW
+965 
-974 EWICDKWTAAAEWF
+974 
-988 DSVVWQLILN
+988 
-998 TAEQTWNGIRDF
+998 
-1010 IINTWDGIYG
+1010 
-1020 KWESS
+1020 

-1050 FIINTWDWICG
+1050 FVTDAWDWICG

-1074 WRPISQAVE
+1074 WQPISQAVE
-1083 TVKTTITNAFD
+1083 PVKTTITSAFD

-1187 TMKMLKDGMGGRTTV
+1187 TMKMLKDGMGGGTSASTA
-1202 PTTAPQ
+1202 APQ

-1218 REEADIDRIAYRLYQ
+1218 REEADIDRIVYRLYQ

>member
-12 LKDELTGRTKKARE
+12 LKDELTGRTKRAQE

-66 KNSLNGIRGD
+66 KNSLSGIRGD

-94 RSMLNSISGKI
+94 RSMLDSISGKI

-127 AISGIA
+127 AVSGIA

-160 YKDFDNQMAAV
+160 YKDFENQMAAV

-180 AAEAAAAMDALT
+180 AEEAAAAMDVLT

-354 TANAMKMLGVS
+354 TANAMNMLGVS

-404 EALAG
+404 EALSG
-409 SKTRNKAVLT
+409 SKTRNKAALME
-419 DFANKLISQGGKL
+419 FADKLINQGGKL

-437 MKFSQMLA
+437 MKFGKMLA

-453 IAIMTAS
+453 LAVMTAS
-460 DKDYQDLIKALD
+460 DEDYQGLIKALD
-472 DSKGTAAKMAA
+472 NSEGTAAKMAA

-510 AGSNGLRSFLKGAQE
+510 AGSNGLRSFLQGAQE

-536 GLDVSDVGKIAM
+536 GFDISDVGKIAM
-548 DVVVQLKDKF
+548 DVVVQLKNKF

-587 YDGVKGFFT
+587 CSGVKGFFT
-596 SSGGGKTGLPG
+596 SSGSGKTGLPG

-627 SVANAGAGGG
+627 NVANAGAGGG

-663 RAGKLLKSGG
+663 RASKLLKSGG

-695 NTNDEAAAE
+695 STNDEAAAE
-704 AAYGVD
+704 AQYGVD
-710 AAQEDYDNKL
+710 ASLENYREKTK
-720 SDGTATEED
+720 DGTVTEQDRAD
-729 LAAVDAAKAYQQET
+729 LMSAIDYQQKT

-762 AGAWAGG
+762 AGAWAGA

-795 GVLGMIAGGLGGSE
+795 GALGMIAGGLGGSE
-809 LGEMLGSGIAESFDG
+809 LGETLGSGIAENFDD
-824 AVESINSG
+824 AVESIKEGWADLSG
-832 WDNLKSSVS
+832 WFTD
-841 AGWESI
+841 
-847 TASASATWDGIAESA
+847 
-862 DSGWKSAKASAVSG
+862 
-876 WMSITA
+876 
-882 NISAG
+882 
-887 WESAKQSV
+887 
-895 ANGWEGLISWFSS
+895 
-908 AVWTPIADTAIT
+908 AVWTPISDAAIT
-920 GINVVVGIA
+920 GINVIVGVA
-929 ALGWEM
+929 SLGWEL

-941 QASEWFDST
+941 QA
-950 VWQPIT
+950 
-956 STAEWAWNG
+956 
-965 IRSFAIGAW
+965 
-974 EWICDKWTAAAEWF
+974 
-988 DSVVWQLILN
+988 
-998 TAEQTWNGIRDF
+998 
-1010 IINTWDGIYG
+1010 
-1020 KWESS
+1020 

-1037 ANTAEWAWTGIRD
+1037 ANTAEWAWNSIRD
-1050 FIINTWDWICG
+1050 FVINAWDWICG
-1061 QWATASEWFNSTV
+1061 QWATASEWFDSTV
-1074 WRPISQAVE
+1074 WQPISQVVE
-1083 TVKTTITNAFD
+1083 PVKTTITSAFD

-1108 SWFEANVINP
+1108 SWFEANVVNP
-1118 IKEKFQGL
+1118 IKKKFQGL
-1126 IDLKNKIAD
+1126 IDLKNKLAD
-1135 AGSAVTGLT
+1135 IGSSVTGMK

-1187 TMKMLKDGMGGRTTV
+1187 TMKMLKDGMGDG
-1202 PTTAPQ
+1202 TAMPSAGPQ
-1208 VTVTGNTFTV
+1208 VTVTGNNFTV